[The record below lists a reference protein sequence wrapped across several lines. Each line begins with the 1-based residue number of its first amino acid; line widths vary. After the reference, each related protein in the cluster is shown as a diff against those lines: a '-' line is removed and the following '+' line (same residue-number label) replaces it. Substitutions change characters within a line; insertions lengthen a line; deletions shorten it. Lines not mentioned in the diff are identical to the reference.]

1 MMQPLISDAEVHS
14 DHTDDS
20 ETYLDIYN
28 DPRVLWFKER
38 ILAFI
43 GMEDD
48 GLFYNMLDEGEVKQK
63 FIKYLTS
70 NIRDNEISLDKRMMY
85 VSKVI
90 VDKLIHEDKEFTEWR
105 IIPPPPPPPPPL
117 KPPKKGKGK
126 GKEKESPPPKA
137 PKAPKAAP
145 EPVKEA
151 DKEPEPELEVTTSKT
166 SSKSVKSMKS
176 ASKTVKS
183 VRSVR
188 VKQDDVLGPTSEA
201 DVETAAGTM
210 REFDDDDLGELL
222 EVDTEESIVA
232 EDKYYFPPPPE
243 DLDPE
248 IDGTL
253 EFYTIVRSVPRVIQ
267 YPKLIPVF
275 GELTPQL
282 AHRHRRYLYFL
293 RQTQKGIPLNESD
306 KFTNLRMSDYILTG
320 VFTGKVL
327 TSLGLHLKEA
337 VIPLFENQFR
347 EITVLSVESSHAMLS
362 RQASYVGA
370 HQAMDTAGSQV
381 NYLRPSDYRR
391 MSNIARGENAERRMK
406 NMHASSEESFDRSAG
421 ASLTRPASVTEDS
434 PFSNTSFLADVA
446 EDKKSS
452 ADEIITDIKDLVG
465 IVHWTI
471 EHIEGEIQLPM
482 PNIPMLA
489 EEHPIIDV
497 IDPELTAQLEEAVMM
512 WQQHIDSTIAA
523 CLGKTREGDGPV
535 AEYKYWRERDAE
547 ISLLVEQLKQP
558 MVVKILHLLQRA
570 NSTYLEGFRNY
581 KERLVEQYNMASDNL
596 KFLSTLMRFFTV
608 IEDESSL
615 VQVLEILPELVESIY
630 MMWVLSKGYRTDD
643 TMVPLLARI
652 SWALSDKLENILNV
666 HKLFDK
672 PNEEV
677 LSLARNSQKIMEMW
691 HALYRETRRNIELS
705 GKGARWEFDQP
716 LLFTQTDYIGTVA
729 KDLGDV
735 VQVLIDFERIFG
747 LELKSIISDPTQID
761 DVRKRVKNLVYPIR
775 TIDFSVFVFD
785 NKENWDVIM
794 GDFWNEVRYLEEEA
808 KNYINQS
815 FGNLRSSEEALTVLL
830 KFLEFDTRESIRKQL
845 STKFDLVMRQFI
857 KEITAIEDKFTRH
870 RKAPPLLRN
879 HPPVAGAI
887 YWARALFNKM
897 KQPIMKFQ
905 KVPELNDCEQ
915 KKEAFMQYKA
925 FSKVIKEYE
934 EGKYKEWVT
943 GAADFVENMM
953 KKNVLKVE
961 FKKEPVA
968 APAAGRGME
977 LTAAGR
983 AHVERKKKAAGSN
996 VSLLPSDI
1004 VNKEIAEKRRRD
1016 KALMLMRIPGQHYE
1030 NVRSPSSTSL
1040 LAKEGLTDVTWR
1052 DLTVHKLMQEYQ
1064 LIFQPNFNK
1073 QIFLVIHEAELLEQL
1088 GYDLPACI
1096 RDVAMQKARLYYEL
1110 EALESVI
1117 AKYNTN
1123 TASLSTSETHLMKK
1137 HLLDMERHI
1146 LPGLTR
1152 VTWTAL
1158 GIGEYIKDITKGEN
1172 SLQATYKQLKMV
1184 EKEIQFLVDQLE
1196 AFDLFPLLRP
1206 ENYVD
1211 PRTDLPD
1218 PSWLYPCKAYF
1229 VEVENERL
1237 ERVAALSRI
1246 YDRIGP
1252 ILMKLEYLILGTST
1266 GTSNVMNAY
1275 YTHWEKKIFMCLVR
1289 LTLENLEDFQQM
1301 LSEKVPMFQ
1310 VDAVLVPPDITMRP
1324 TQTEVCNILGYD
1336 VKHYLNRLT
1345 SFPRWMKKTCLSCPP
1360 QRIEEATGNEF
1371 YTFSF
1376 FEDILRVAAIND
1388 ITLLIQDTIFRL
1400 TTDICTYITKWQ
1412 KFSHLWSFDKN
1423 LSCEKYVQKYDQI
1436 YKYDEKFF
1444 FFEDIINDLHA
1455 HVKFVDI
1462 GAIRVNLRPVIKQV
1476 QDHAEEWK
1484 TILGACIATKTRTSM
1499 HDLKTQLETLRMTVN
1514 MNIKGLED
1522 FKLVMAT
1529 ITQVQQMTVTAE
1541 CKYKNMQEIFHMLR
1555 QHNILVSDE
1564 DLIFAKNL
1572 EASWGSLYQT
1582 TLFRA
1587 ATLEKTKEKFSKMN
1601 VVEIANF
1608 LKELDDFVEKFDTE
1622 GPGTVGD
1629 DMDRGSLLME
1639 EYSKY
1644 FDELENRKKLLQA
1657 AEQLFDNP
1665 LADFSNFNRA
1675 RTDFGFMES
1684 IYKIYKSQKYAR
1696 EIWSKTLWAN
1706 LNPQALVD
1714 GIEQFFKEFRK
1725 LPKIIRQTP
1734 SGMMLDLKMRQF
1746 KNVVPL
1752 MVSLKNEAMRER
1764 HWKELMHK
1772 TGQDFD
1778 MSPDRFTLENMFA
1791 MELHKYQDVA
1801 EEIVNHAIKELAI
1814 ERGVKD
1820 VQDTWASI
1828 AFTVARHFNRGEDRG
1843 YTLNPCDEITVKLD
1857 DDAMTLQS
1865 MAASQFIGPFLSVVH
1880 TWERRL
1886 SLISEVIE
1894 EWMATQR
1901 KWLYLEGI
1909 FVGGDIRTQLPEEA
1923 KKFDDIDRSF
1933 RKIMLDT
1940 AKRLNV
1946 VDCCT
1951 MTGRLEEFINL
1962 GLGLQKCQKSLNDY
1976 LDSKRRIFPR
1986 FFFISTDELL
1996 SILGSSEC
2004 SCVQEHMIKMFD
2016 NIRALDLYV
2025 DHTNRPV
2032 AAKMISAEA
2041 EVMDFRKVVYTEGR
2055 VEDWMNLVL
2064 NEMRNTNK
2072 FISKKAI
2079 FYYGKNW
2086 KVPRTDWIMEY
2097 QGMVCLAAN
2106 GVWWTAETEETFIRI
2121 RKGNKRAMKEH
2132 LAQQNEQ
2139 LDGLVVKVRQDLS
2152 SNDRLKF
2159 RTITTIDVHAR
2170 DIIEGF
2176 VRDNVTEASEFEW
2189 ESQLR
2194 FYWLKRD
2201 DNLWIRQCT
2210 GIFEYG
2216 YEYMGLNG
2224 RLVITPLTDRI
2235 YLTITQALTMQLGGA
2250 PAGPAGTGKTET
2262 TKDLAKA
2269 LGLLCVV
2276 TNCGEGMDF
2285 RAVGQILAGLCQCGA
2300 WGCFD
2305 EFNRIDISVLSV
2317 ISTQLQCIRSALL
2330 MKLKRFTFEGQEIA
2344 MDSKVGI
2351 FITMNPGYAG
2361 RTELPESV
2369 KALFRPVVCI
2379 LPDLEMIC
2387 QISLFSD
2394 GFLTAKVLAKKMT
2407 MLYHVAQ
2414 QQLSKQSHYDWG
2426 LRALTAVLR
2435 MAGKLRRDSPGLSEI
2450 MVLMRALRDMNHPKF
2465 VFEDVPLF
2473 LGLIKDLFPG
2483 LECPRVGY
2491 PDFNAAVTEVLEK
2504 DGYIVLAHQ
2513 VDKVV
2518 QLYETMMTR
2527 HCTMLV
2533 GPTGGGKTVIL
2544 QTIVKAQTLLGLP
2557 TKLTVLNPKACSVIE
2572 LYGILDPVTRDWTD
2586 GLYSKIFREMNRP
2599 AEKDERR
2606 YSLFDGDVDALW
2618 IENMNSVMDDNKLLT
2633 LANGE
2638 RIRLA
2643 PYCNLLFEV
2652 GDLNYASPAT
2662 VSRAGMVFVDPKN
2675 LGYQPYWDRWLRG
2688 RNNDEE
2694 REQLDGMFDHYVT
2707 GAINYIVFGMFG
2719 LQQQTPLKTIVPQT
2733 PLNLVVQLCYMIS
2746 GLLPNRE
2753 DANEEI
2759 DRTVVECV
2767 FMVSMYNSLGA
2778 AIIDDGRFDFDVY
2791 IKKACPMMLVEDTI
2805 EKKATTK
2812 HFPMGFA
2819 SLYDYCLELTTKTW
2833 EAWEWLVPEYIH
2845 DREKKFPAI
2854 LVPTVDTL
2862 RLTWLIKI
2870 MESVERPVLLVG
2882 ETGTSKTAI
2891 ITNYLRGLPADRYIV
2906 QQMNFSSR
2914 TSSMDV
2920 QRNLESVVEK
2930 RTKDTFGPPVGKKML
2945 VFIDDMNMPIVDT
2958 YGTQQPIALL
2968 KLLFERKGFYD
2979 RGKDLNWK
2987 NVKDIGFLAAMGKA
3001 GGGRNDVDPRFI
3013 SMFSVYNLQFP
3024 SENTLRHIYVSIL
3037 RGHFEIFPE
3046 EIQNIVDKIVQMTL
3060 DLYKIIIVDL
3070 PPTPAKFHYIFNLR
3084 DLSRIAAGMCL
3095 THPNYFSEK
3104 RCVVRCWRNE
3114 FTRVI
3119 CDRLISVQD
3128 NDLMRGHI
3136 HEHVIKYFPEE
3147 EPVVLEEIVIPE
3159 EEEKGEEEQEVDEFG
3174 MIPEQKPEPEAA
3186 VAVEA
3191 VEEEEEVE
3199 PEHEYTLE
3207 EYVFRDPLLFGD
3219 YRNALDEEEIR
3230 YYEDL
3235 LDYEAVYFLFQEILD
3250 DYNDRVGKMSV
3261 VLFEDCL
3268 EHLTRTHRI
3277 LRMDR
3282 GNALIIGVGGSGKKS
3297 ICRLA
3302 SFAAGC
3308 DIFEIVVTR
3317 NYTEN
3322 TFKDDMKRLYN
3333 SLGVDNK
3340 KTVFLFTAAQIL
3352 EEGFLE
3358 FINNIL
3364 MIGMIPALFCDDEKD
3379 AIINAVRGDSTEAG
3393 YGMGKDAVWNFFCTR
3408 CAENLHVVL
3417 SMSPSG
3423 DILRNRCRSFP
3434 GLVNNTTIDWQ
3445 FPWPKQALLA
3455 VANVFL
3461 ADVAK
3466 IPEEFRPIIVEHVVH
3481 VHLSVAQYSIDFL
3494 LRLRRNNYVT
3504 PKHYMDFLTNYL
3516 SLLKEKDAFIVAQC
3530 ERLIGGLAKIEEAN
3544 VQLAD
3549 LNAKLAVQKVIVAEQ
3564 TKECETLLKE
3574 ISKATNAATAK
3585 QTVASVKSAEI
3596 TEQSAVISEEKAEAE
3611 EALSEALPALE
3622 AARLALA
3629 DLEKNDITEIRSFA
3643 TPPEAVQTVCECV
3656 AIIRGVKDISWK
3668 GAKGMMADPNFLRN
3682 LQEMNCDLI
3691 TQNQVKAV
3699 KAHMKKSKKLDT
3711 MQQISKAGY
3720 GLLKFVIAVLGY
3732 CAVYRE
3738 VKPKKDKVEALE
3750 KEYTEACNYLASL
3763 NREIDRLQKTLDGL
3777 NNKYETAMLRRQELQ
3792 EETDIMM
3799 RRLIAADKLMSGLS
3813 SEQKRWTEDLAALYV
3828 EQSRLIG
3835 NCLLSASFLS
3845 YAGPFSFSFRQTMI
3859 YEDWLGDVLER
3870 GIPLTTPFTIEKNLT
3885 NEVEI
3890 SGWNSEG
3897 LPPDELS
3904 VQNGILTTRASRFP
3918 LCIDPQTQALS
3929 WIKRK
3934 ETKNNLK
3941 VLSFN
3946 DPQFLRQL
3954 EMAIKYGMPVLFQDV
3969 NEYIDP
3975 VVDNVLEKNIK
3986 LESGRTFV
3994 MLGST
3999 EVDYDPNFRMY
4010 LTTKLSNPQFN
4021 PATYSKAVVINYTV
4035 TVQGLEDQLLSVV
4048 VRAERSDLEEQRESL
4063 IIETSA
4069 NKSLL
4074 SGLEDS
4080 LLRELAT
4087 STGNML
4093 DNVELVNTLEN
4104 TKSKAAE
4111 VMEKLELAETTTK
4124 DIEKL
4129 RDGYRPVAKRGSILF
4144 FVLSDMAGVNSMY
4157 QYSLSSYL
4165 DVFSFSLRKA
4175 MPNVIL
4181 TKRLK
4186 NIIDMLTKNVYDYGC
4201 TGIFERHK
4209 LLFSFQMNIKLEQ
4222 SDDRV
4227 NQAQLDFFIKGNVA
4241 LEKSARACP
4250 ASWIPSQGWQD
4261 VMKLSL
4267 DFQNSFAALPDN
4279 ISRKLSEWQ
4288 EWFDSDT
4295 PESADIPGG
4304 YRDTL
4309 EPFELL
4315 MLLRCFRVD
4324 RIYRALTDYITVTMG
4339 EEYITPPVIS
4349 LDMIFEQTT
4358 PFTPVVFILS
4368 PGSDPTADLMK
4379 LADRCGFGGGK
4390 FKYLSLGQGQEATA
4404 LALLEGAIS
4413 HGQWLILQNCHL
4425 LVSFLREL
4433 EKQLELMT
4441 KPHPE
4446 YRLWLTTDPTPT
4458 FPIGILQRSL
4468 KVVTE
4473 PPNGLKLNLRNTY
4486 FKMRSH
4492 ALEECTHPQFKK
4504 LVYVLAF
4511 FHAVVQERRKYDKIG
4526 WNISYDFSES
4536 DFMVCMQ
4543 ILQCYLDRCYAV
4555 KGPIPWATLKYLF
4568 GEVMYGGRVIDDYD
4582 RRTVGTYMEEYL
4594 GDFLFDKFQPFHFYH
4609 DATFDYV
4616 IPPDGEKEQYI
4627 EFIDILPLANTPEVF
4642 GLHPNA
4648 EIGYFSQAVREMWG
4662 HLIELQPQTSE
4673 GGGAM
4678 SREDFIDGTA
4688 VDVLSKLPAPYEIW
4702 RVRKQFE
4709 MNITPTLVVLLQELE
4724 RFNRLIKKM
4733 HTTLSLLRKALAGE
4747 IGMDAVLDNVSYCMF
4762 NGQLPQVWRSLAPAT
4777 CKGLGGWMDHFI
4789 ARTKQY
4795 TDWAT
4800 MEEPVVIWLSGL
4812 HIPES
4817 YLIAHIQIA
4826 CRLYTWPLDR
4836 STQFTRVTSWRS
4848 ADEIEERPVTGCYVR
4863 GLYLEG
4869 ARWDLEEACLR
4880 RSHPK
4885 VLVTELPIMYVIP
4898 IEAHKLK
4905 LQNTLRTPVYTTSQR
4920 RNAMGVG
4927 LVFNSDLWTAEH
4939 PSHWILQGVCL
4950 IMNTD

>member
-1 MMQPLISDAEVHS
+1 MESEGVDDTVDLI
-14 DHTDDS
+14 
-20 ETYLDIYN
+20 DIRT
-28 DPRVLWFKER
+28 DPRALWIKDRLTSFMG
-38 ILAFI
+38 LTD
-43 GMEDD
+43 ED
-48 GLFYNMLDEGEVKQK
+48 LFYNMFDEPGVTEMFSK
-63 FIKYLTS
+63 FIAAPIGPTELG
-70 NIRDNEISLDKRMMY
+70 LDK
-85 VSKVI
+85 KTFFI
-90 VDKLIHEDKEFTEWR
+90 TKILVDKLIHEDKEFTEWR
-105 IIPPPPPPPPPL
+105 LIPPPPPPPPP
-117 KPPKKGKGK
+117 PPSKKKGKGK
-126 GKEKESPPPKA
+126 KEKVPEP
-137 PKAPKAAP
+137 AAP
-145 EPVKEA
+145 SASA
-151 DKEPEPELEVTTSKT
+151 DKLDIA
-166 SSKSVKSMKS
+166 SVKSLKS
-176 ASKTVKS
+176 TRSLKS
-183 VRSVR
+183 VRSI
-188 VKQDDVLGPTSEA
+188 KTLGSKSMKGIAEGESGDDI
-201 DVETAAGTM
+201 DNTAVAGI
-210 REFDDDDLGELL
+210 
-222 EVDTEESIVA
+222 EESEIEGSDLTLIEEQMPLKA
-232 EDKYYFPPPPE
+232 EDSYYFPPPPE
-243 DLDPE
+243 DIDPE
-248 IDGTL
+248 IDGTI
-253 EFYTIVRSVPRVIQ
+253 EYYTIIRPVPRIIK
-267 YPKLIPVF
+267 YPKLVPIF
-275 GELTPQL
+275 GAFTPQVSNRKCRYIYFVRL
-282 AHRHRRYLYFL
+282 APH
-293 RQTQKGIPLNESD
+293 GIPLAATPQITMATMPD
-306 KFTNLRMSDYILTG
+306 KFLVGILS
-320 VFTGKVL
+320 GKVL
-327 TSLGLHLKEA
+327 MSLGLQLKESF
-337 VIPLFENQFR
+337 IPLFKRQFR
-347 EITVLSVESSHAMLS
+347 NISIADEDDDGAPLT
-362 RQASYVGA
+362 RQVSFAGGHGDRETDEGA
-370 HQAMDTAGSQV
+370 TQV

-391 MSNIARGENAERRMK
+391 MSNIARGENAEKRIKSMRAVSGVATPRSTK
-406 NMHASSEESFDRSAG
+406 SNFVTIDEEGDHIPTQGKTA
-421 ASLTRPASVTEDS
+421 
-434 PFSNTSFLADVA
+434 
-446 EDKKSS
+446 
-452 ADEIITDIKDLVG
+452 ADEVTNDIAELIG
-465 IVHWTI
+465 IVDWTT
-471 EHIEGEIQLPM
+471 EHIEGEIHLPM
-482 PNIPMLA
+482 PVIPALQ
-489 EEHPIIDV
+489 EEQVMPDLKDEEFV
-497 IDPELTAQLEEAVMM
+497 DQLQEAVNM
-512 WQQHIDSTIAA
+512 WANHIDETIKA
-523 CLGKTREGDGPV
+523 CLGKTRQGDGPV
-535 AEYKYWRERDAE
+535 AEYRYWRERDADL
-547 ISLLVEQLKQP
+547 SLLVEQLKQP
-558 MVVKILHLLQRA
+558 MVVKIMALLHKAKPKALDSFMRYKDNLL
-570 NSTYLEGFRNY
+570 
-581 KERLVEQYNMASDNL
+581 EQYNLAGDNL
-596 KFLSTLMRFFTV
+596 KFLSTLMRFFNV
-608 IEDESSL
+608 IEDDSPL
-615 VQVLEILPELVESIY
+615 TQVIEMLPELVESIY
-630 MMWVLSKGYRTDD
+630 MMWVLSKGYRDDD
-643 TMVPLLARI
+643 TMVPLLSRI
-652 SWALSDKLENILNV
+652 SWALSDKLERFLNV

-672 PNEEV
+672 SNEEV
-677 LSLARNSQKIMEMW
+677 LSISRAGQKIMEMW
-691 HALYRETRRNIELS
+691 HSLYKETRQQIEMS

-716 LLFTQTDYIGTVA
+716 LLFTTTDYIGEVA
-729 KDLGDV
+729 RDLGDV
-735 VQVLIDFERIFG
+735 IQVLIDFERIFG
-747 LELKSIISDPTQID
+747 LELASIISDPTQID
-761 DVRKRVKNLVYPIR
+761 DVRKRVKNLVFPIR
-775 TIDFSVFVFD
+775 TIDFSVFVYD

-794 GDFWNEVRYLEEEA
+794 GDFWTEVRYLEEEA
-808 KNYINQS
+808 KNYINSS
-815 FGNLRSSEEALTVLL
+815 FGNLRSSEEALDVLL
-830 KFLEFDTRESIRKQL
+830 KFLEFDSRESIRNQL
-845 STKFDLVMRQFI
+845 VTKFDFVMRQFT
-857 KEITAIEDKFTRH
+857 KELTVIEDTFTRF
-870 RKAPPLLRN
+870 RKNPPLLRN
-879 HPPVAGAI
+879 HPPNAGAI

-897 KQPIMKFQ
+897 KRPIMKFQ
-905 KVPELNDCEQ
+905 TVPELNECEQ
-915 KKEAFMQYKA
+915 KKEAFLQYKNM
-925 FSKVIKEYE
+925 SKVIKDYE
-934 EGKYKEWVT
+934 NGKYKEWVSISST
-943 GAADFVENMM
+943 FVDNVM
-953 KKNVLKVE
+953 KKNILKVE
-961 FKKEPVA
+961 FKKEEEPTPSG
-968 APAAGRGME
+968 APGMK

-983 AHVERKKKAAGSN
+983 AHVKKKQS
-996 VSLLPSDI
+996 SLELRPADV
-1004 VNKEIAEKRRRD
+1004 VNKQIAEKRKRD
-1016 KALMLMRIPGQHYE
+1016 KALMLMRLPGQHYE
-1030 NVRSPSSTSL
+1030 NVRSPSSVSL
-1040 LAKEGLTDVTWR
+1040 LAKEGLMDVTWR
-1052 DLTVHKLMQEYQ
+1052 DLTVHKLVQEYDLEFHTQ
-1064 LIFQPNFNK
+1064 LDK
-1073 QIFLVIHEAELLEQL
+1073 DLFLLIREAELMEQL
-1088 GYDLPACI
+1088 GFDLPSNI
-1096 RDVAMQKARLYYEL
+1096 RDVSMQKARIYYEL
-1110 EALESVI
+1110 EALTEVI
-1117 AKYNTN
+1117 SMYNKT
-1123 TASLSTSETHLMKK
+1123 TSSLSLSETFLMKR
-1137 HLLDMERHI
+1137 HLLEMERHV

-1152 VTWTAL
+1152 LNWNAL
-1158 GIGEYIKDITKGEN
+1158 GINDYIKDISKGEK
-1172 SLQATYKQLKMV
+1172 SLKAVYQQLKMV
-1184 EKEIQFLVDQLE
+1184 EKEIVFLMQQLE
-1196 AFDLFPLLRP
+1196 MFDLFPVLKP
-1206 ENYVD
+1206 KNYVD
-1211 PRTDLPD
+1211 PVTKQPD
-1218 PSWLYPCKAYF
+1218 DTWLFPCKTYF
-1229 VEVENERL
+1229 VEVSHERL
-1237 ERVAALSRI
+1237 ERVAQLSRI

-1252 ILMKLEYLILGTST
+1252 ILMKLEYLILGSST
-1266 GTSNVMNAY
+1266 GKSDVMVQY
-1275 YTHWEKKIFMCLVR
+1275 YEYWEKYIFKGLVK
-1289 LTLENLEDFQQM
+1289 LTLENLESFQQQ
-1301 LSEKVPMFQ
+1301 LSDKFPMFQ
-1310 VDAVLVPPDITMRP
+1310 VDAMLVPPDITMRP
-1324 TQTEVCNILGYD
+1324 TPPEVCNIVGHD
-1336 VKHYLNRLT
+1336 IRHFFNRLT
-1345 SFPRWMKKTCLSCPP
+1345 SFPRWMKKTCLPCAP
-1360 QRIEEATGNEF
+1360 QQIKEATGNEF
-1371 YTFSF
+1371 YVFSF
-1376 FEDILRVAAIND
+1376 FEDILRVISVND
-1388 ITLLIQDTIFRL
+1388 ITLLIQDTIYRL
-1400 TTDICTYITKWQ
+1400 TQDINTYIQKWHKYQ
-1412 KFSHLWSFDKN
+1412 HLWAYDKN
-1423 LSCEKYVQKYDQI
+1423 LSCEKYIQKHEQI
-1436 YKYDEKFF
+1436 QKYDEKFF
-1444 FFEDIINDLHA
+1444 FFEDIIADLDA

-1462 GAIRVNLRPVIKQV
+1462 GAIRVNLRPIIRQI
-1476 QDHAEEWK
+1476 QDHALEWK
-1484 TILGACIATKTRTSM
+1484 QCLGNSIATKTRM
-1499 HDLKTQLETLRMTVN
+1499 NMQDLKNQIETFRMTMN

-1529 ITQVQQMTVTAE
+1529 IAMVQQYTITAE
-1541 CKYKNMQEIFHMLR
+1541 VKYRGMQDIFNMLR
-1555 QHNILVSDE
+1555 QHGIDVSDE
-1564 DLIFAKNL
+1564 DLQFAKSL
-1572 EASWGSLYQT
+1572 QASWGTLYQT
-1582 TLFRA
+1582 SLFRGN
-1587 ATLEKTKEKFSKMN
+1587 TLEQTKEKFSKLN
-1601 VVEIANF
+1601 VIEIANF
-1608 LKELDDFVEKFDTE
+1608 LKELDDFVEKFDAE
-1622 GPGTVGD
+1622 GPATVGE
-1629 DMDRGSLLME
+1629 DMDRGLLLME
-1639 EYSKY
+1639 EYTKH
-1644 FDELENRKKLLQA
+1644 FDELDGRKKALQA

-1665 LADFSNFNRA
+1665 LADFSNYNRA
-1675 RTDFGFMES
+1675 KTDFQYMDQV
-1684 IYKIYKSQKYAR
+1684 YKIYKAQKNAR
-1696 EIWSKTLWAN
+1696 EIWAKTLWVN

-1714 GIEQFFKEFRK
+1714 GIEQFFKEYRK
-1725 LPKIIRQTP
+1725 LAKPVRLSPTGLQ
-1734 SGMMLDLKMRQF
+1734 LDLKMKQF
-1746 KNVVPL
+1746 KGVVPL

-1772 TGQDFD
+1772 TGQTFD
-1778 MSPDRFTLENMFA
+1778 MSPERFTLENMFA

-1820 VQDTWASI
+1820 VQETWANI
-1828 AFTVARHFNRGEDRG
+1828 QFTVARHWNRGEDRG
-1843 YTLNPCDEITVKLD
+1843 YTLNPCDEIIVKVD
-1857 DDAMTLQS
+1857 DDSMSLQS

-1886 SLISEVIE
+1886 STISEVIE

-1909 FVGGDIRTQLPEEA
+1909 FVGGDIRQQLPEEA
-1923 KKFDDIDRSF
+1923 KKFDDIDKAF

-1946 VDCCT
+1946 VDCCCIS
-1951 MTGRLEEFINL
+1951 GRLEEFINL

-2004 SCVQEHMIKMFD
+2004 TCVQEHMIKMFD
-2016 NIRALDLYV
+2016 NIKALDLYV

-2032 AAKMISAEA
+2032 AAKMISAE
-2041 EVMDFRKVVYTEGR
+2041 EEIMEFRSVVYTEGR

-2064 NEMRNTNK
+2064 CEMRRTNK
-2072 FISKKAI
+2072 FITKKAI
-2079 FYYGKNW
+2079 FYYGRNW
-2086 KVPRTDWIMEY
+2086 RVPRTEWILEY

-2132 LAQQNEQ
+2132 LQEQNEQ
-2139 LDGLVVKVRQDLS
+2139 LDGLVVKVRQDLA

-2159 RTITTIDVHAR
+2159 RTIATIDVHAR
-2170 DIIEGF
+2170 DIIESF
-2176 VRDNVTEASEFEW
+2176 VRDNVTEAAEFEW

-2210 GIFEYG
+2210 GVFEYG

-2344 MDSKVGI
+2344 MDNKVGI

-2387 QISLFSD
+2387 MISLFSD

-2407 MLYHVAQ
+2407 VLYKVARE
-2414 QQLSKQSHYDWG
+2414 QLSKQSHYDWG

-2435 MAGKLRRDSPGLSEI
+2435 MAGKMRREGAGLPEI
-2450 MVLMRALRDMNHPKF
+2450 VVLMRALRDMNYPKF

-2483 LECPRVGY
+2483 VDCPRVGY
-2491 PDFNAAVTEVLEK
+2491 PEFNAMVLEVLEK
-2504 DGYIVLAHQ
+2504 DGYIIMPVQ
-2513 VDKVV
+2513 VDKVI

-2527 HCTMLV
+2527 HSSMVV
-2533 GPTGGGKTVIL
+2533 GPTGGGKTVVV
-2544 QTIVKAQTLLGLP
+2544 QTLVKAQSNMGLS
-2557 TKLTVLNPKACSVIE
+2557 TKLQVLNPKACSVIE

-2599 AEKDERR
+2599 AEEGERR

-2643 PYCNLLFEV
+2643 SYCALLFEV

-2675 LGYQPYWDRWLRG
+2675 LGYEPYWERWLRG
-2688 RNNDEE
+2688 RNNEEE
-2694 REQLDGMFDHYVT
+2694 RDQLKDLFDHYVA
-2707 GAINYIVFGMFG
+2707 GAINYIVFGLFG

-2733 PLNLVVQLCYMIS
+2733 GLNLVVQLCYMIS

-2753 DANEEI
+2753 NANDPVDKSI
-2759 DRTVVECV
+2759 VECV

-2778 AIIDDGRFDFDVY
+2778 AIVDDGRFDFDNYV
-2791 IKKACPMMLVEDTI
+2791 KKACPMMLVEDNV

-2812 HFPMGFA
+2812 HFPMGFPT
-2819 SLYDYCLELTTKTW
+2819 LYDYCLELSTLTW
-2833 EAWEWLVPEYIH
+2833 EAWEWLIPEYVH
-2845 DREKKFPAI
+2845 DREMRFSGI

-2862 RLTWLIKI
+2862 RMTWLIKI

-2882 ETGTSKTAI
+2882 DTGTSKTAI
-2891 ITNYLRGLPADRYIV
+2891 ISNYLRGLPPEKYLI

-2930 RTKDTFGPPVGKKML
+2930 RTKDTFGPPVGKKLL

-2987 NVKDIGFLAAMGKA
+2987 NLKDIGFLAAMGKA

-3024 SENTLRHIYVSIL
+3024 AESTLRHIYTSIIA
-3037 RGHFEIFPE
+3037 GHFEIFPE
-3046 EIQNIVDKIVQMTL
+3046 EIQEITDKLVQMTL
-3060 DLYKIIIVDL
+3060 DLYKIIIVEL

-3084 DLSRIAAGMCL
+3084 DLSRIAAGLLL

-3104 RCVVRCWRNE
+3104 RAMVRCWRNE

-3119 CDRLISVQD
+3119 CDRLINMQD
-3128 NDLMRGHI
+3128 NELMRTHMKEHI
-3136 HEHVIKYFPEE
+3136 VKYFPEE
-3147 EPVVLEEIVIPE
+3147 EPVVLEEIVVPDEEVKE
-3159 EEEKGEEEQEVDEFG
+3159 EEELDEFGDPIVKEKKPEEAAAADADETVEEEVEEEQEREL
-3174 MIPEQKPEPEAA
+3174 
-3186 VAVEA
+3186 
-3191 VEEEEEVE
+3191 
-3199 PEHEYTLE
+3199 TLE
-3207 EYVFRDPLLFGD
+3207 EYVERDPLLFGD

-3250 DYNDRVGKMSV
+3250 EFNERIGKMSV

-3282 GNALIIGVGGSGKKS
+3282 GNAMIIGVGGSGKKS
-3297 ICRLA
+3297 IARLA
-3302 SFAAGC
+3302 AFAAGC
-3308 DIFEIVVTR
+3308 ETFEITITR
-3317 NYTEN
+3317 NYNEN

-3333 SLGVDNK
+3333 QLGVDNK
-3340 KTVFLFTAAQIL
+3340 KTVFLFMAAQIL

-3364 MIGMIPALFCDDEKD
+3364 MIGMIPALFGDDEKD
-3379 AIINAVRGDSTEAG
+3379 AIINSVRNASADAG
-3393 YGMGKDAVWNFFCTR
+3393 YGVAKDAVWAFFCAR
-3408 CAENLHVVL
+3408 CADNLHVVL

-3461 ADVAK
+3461 ADVEK

-3481 VHLSVAQYSIDFL
+3481 VHMSVARYSVEFL

-3504 PKHYMDFLTNYL
+3504 PKHYMDYLTTYL
-3516 SLLKEKDAFIVAQC
+3516 SLLNEKDSFIIAQC

-3544 VQLAD
+3544 VQLED

-3564 TKECETLLKE
+3564 TKECEVLLKE
-3574 ISKATNAATAK
+3574 ISVATDAAVSK
-3585 QTVASVKSAEI
+3585 QQVAAIKSAEI
-3596 TEQSAVISEEKAEAE
+3596 TEQKVVIAEEKSEAE
-3611 EALSEALPALE
+3611 EALSAAMPALE

-3629 DLEKNDITEIRSFA
+3629 DLDKNDITEIRSFA
-3643 TPPEAVQTVCECV
+3643 TPPEAVQVVCECV
-3656 AIIRGVKDISWK
+3656 VIIRGIKDVSWK

-3691 TQNQVKAV
+3691 TQKQVKDV

-3732 CAVYRE
+3732 CAVYKE
-3738 VKPKKDKVEALE
+3738 VKPKKDKVEQLE
-3750 KEYTEACNYLASL
+3750 KEYTEAINYLESL
-3763 NREIDRLQKTLDGL
+3763 NREINRLQRTLDGL
-3777 NNKYETAMLRRQELQ
+3777 NAKYDTAMLRRQELQ

-3813 SEQKRWTEDLAALYV
+3813 SEQKRWTIDLAALYV

-3835 NCLLSASFLS
+3835 NCLLSASFLC
-3845 YAGPFSFSFRQTMI
+3845 YTGPFSFSFRATMI
-3859 YEDWLGDVLER
+3859 YEDWFGDLTER
-3870 GIPLTTPFTIEKNLT
+3870 GIPLTLPFTVEKNLT

-3929 WIKRK
+3929 WIKKR
-3934 ETKNNLK
+3934 EAKNNLK

-3986 LESGRTFV
+3986 VEGGRTFV
-3994 MLGST
+3994 MLGSS
-3999 EVDYDPNFRMY
+3999 EVDYDPHFRMY
-4010 LTTKLSNPQFN
+4010 LTTKLANPQFN
-4021 PATYSKAVVINYTV
+4021 PAAYAKAVVINYTV

-4048 VRAERSDLEEQRESL
+4048 VRAERADLEEQRESL

-4104 TKSKAAE
+4104 TKSKAGE
-4111 VMEKLELAETTTK
+4111 VMEKLTLAEATTK
-4124 DIEKL
+4124 DIEKF

-4165 DVFSFSLRKA
+4165 EVFAFSLRKA

-4181 TKRLK
+4181 TRRLR
-4186 NIIDMLTKNVYDYGC
+4186 NINDMHTKNVYDYGC

-4209 LLFSFQMNIKLEQ
+4209 LLFSFQMDIKVEQ
-4222 SDDRV
+4222 SEDNV
-4227 NQAQLDFFIKGNVA
+4227 SQAELDFFIKGNVS
-4241 LEKSARACP
+4241 LEKAARANP
-4250 ASWIPSQGWQD
+4250 TTWLPNAGWQD
-4261 VMKLSL
+4261 IIKLSN
-4267 DFQNSFAALPDN
+4267 DFPDAFASLPDH
-4279 ISRKLSEWQ
+4279 ISRGVEDWQ

-4295 PESADIPGG
+4295 PETAHIPNG
-4304 YRDTL
+4304 YRDIL
-4309 EPFELL
+4309 KPFEIL

-4349 LDMIFEQTT
+4349 FDVIFEQTS

-4390 FKYLSLGQGQEATA
+4390 FKYLSLGQGQEGAA

-4433 EKQLELMT
+4433 EKQLEMME

-4486 FKMRSH
+4486 FKMRAH
-4492 ALEECTHPQFKK
+4492 ALEECTHPAFKK

-4526 WNISYDFSES
+4526 WNISYDFGES
-4536 DFMVCMQ
+4536 DFAVCMQ
-4543 ILQCYLDRCYAV
+4543 ILNCYLDRCYAA
-4555 KGPIPWATLKYLF
+4555 KGPTPWSTLKYLF
-4568 GEVMYGGRVIDDYD
+4568 GEVMYGGRVIDDFD
-4582 RRTVGTYMEEYL
+4582 RRVVKTYMDEYM
-4594 GDFLFDKFQPFHFYH
+4594 GDFLFDKFQPFHFYK
-4609 DATFDYV
+4609 DSTFDYV
-4616 IPPDGEKEQYI
+4616 IPPDCEREEYI
-4627 EFIDILPLANTPEVF
+4627 LFIDTLPLVNSPEVF

-4662 HLIELQPQTSE
+4662 HLIELQPKTSE

-4678 SREDFIDGTA
+4678 SREDFIDNIA
-4688 VDVLSKLPAPYEIW
+4688 VDVLGKLPPLYEVW
-4702 RVRKQFE
+4702 RVRKAFE
-4709 MNITPTLVVLLQELE
+4709 MNLTPTGVVLLQELE
-4724 RFNRLIKKM
+4724 RFNRLISRM
-4733 HTTLSLLRKALAGE
+4733 RTTLTLLRKALAGE
-4747 IGMDAVLDNVSYCMF
+4747 IGMDAVLDNVSYSLF
-4762 NGQLPQVWRSLAPAT
+4762 NGQLPNVWRALAPAT
-4777 CKGLGGWMDHFI
+4777 CKGLGGWMDHFMT
-4789 ARTKQY
+4789 RTKQY

-4800 MEEPVVIWLSGL
+4800 IEEPVVIWLSGL

-4817 YLIAHIQIA
+4817 YLIAEVQIA

-4836 STQFTRVTSWRS
+4836 STQFTRVTQWTSP
-4848 ADEIEERPVTGCYVR
+4848 DDIEERPTTGCYVR

-4869 ARWDLEEACLR
+4869 ARWDLEDKCLR

-4885 VLVTELPIMYVIP
+4885 VLVTELPVMYIIP
-4898 IEAHKLK
+4898 IESHKVK
-4905 LQNTLRTPVYTTSQR
+4905 LQNTLRTPVYTTSTR

-4927 LVFNSDLWTAEH
+4927 LVFESDLWTAEH
-4939 PSHWILQGVCL
+4939 ASHWVLQGVCL

>member
-1 MMQPLISDAEVHS
+1 MSSLDVDIASDDLDNQPIEDEAEI
-14 DHTDDS
+14 
-20 ETYLDIYN
+20 DIN
-28 DPRVLWFKER
+28 LRTDPRAQWIKER
-38 ILAFI
+38 ILAYVATDD
-43 GMEDD
+43 ED
-48 GLFYNMLDEGEVKQK
+48 LFYDMFEDPAIKQSLAR
-63 FIKYLTS
+63 FIAAPLQPNDLSLT
-70 NIRDNEISLDKRMMY
+70 KRTFY
-85 VSKVI
+85 VNKII
-90 VDKLIHEDKEFTEWR
+90 VDKLIHEDKEYTEWR
-105 IIPPPPPPPPPL
+105 IVPPPVVAVPQ
-117 KPPKKGKGK
+117 KKGKKKK
-126 GKEKESPPPKA
+126 GKKDA
-137 PKAPKAAP
+137 
-145 EPVKEA
+145 
-151 DKEPEPELEVTTSKT
+151 EPEPEAE
-166 SSKSVKSMKS
+166 
-176 ASKTVKS
+176 
-183 VRSVR
+183 
-188 VKQDDVLGPTSEA
+188 QDDQKAKGKGAKDSEPEEDE
-201 DVETAAGTM
+201 DVETVAAAVT
-210 REFDDDDLGELL
+210 DVSD
-222 EVDTEESIVA
+222 VDETKKSLVNLATEEPAPAAA
-232 EDKYYFPPPPE
+232 EDHYFPPPPE
-243 DLDPE
+243 DLDPD

-253 EFYTIVRSVPRVIQ
+253 EFYTVIRSVPRIIQ
-267 YPKLIPVF
+267 YPKLVPIF
-275 GELTPQL
+275 GGLTPL
-282 AHRHRRYLYFL
+282 NTHRNRRYLYFT
-293 RQTQKGIPLNESD
+293 RQIQDEIPLDETP
-306 KFTNLRMSDYILTG
+306 KMTKLKMPKYILVG
-320 VFTGKVL
+320 CISGKVL
-327 TSLGLHLKEA
+327 MSLGSQLKETF
-337 VIPLFENQFR
+337 VPLFEKQFR
-347 EITVLSVESSHAMLS
+347 DITTTMSVEQSETVIS
-362 RQASYVGA
+362 RQVSYAGQH
-370 HQAMDTAGSQV
+370 HQTEDSLSEV
-381 NYLRPSDYRR
+381 NYLRPSDYRW
-391 MSNIARGENAERRMK
+391 MSNVARGENAERRIK
-406 NMHASSEESFDRSAG
+406 NMRTEKYDSEPPPKV
-421 ASLTRPASVTEDS
+421 TRPSSPTLSLVIASETEVPILDS
-434 PFSNTSFLADVA
+434 VK
-446 EDKKSS
+446 EKKPAAS
-452 ADEIITDIKDLVG
+452 EVIEDIKNLVG
-465 IVHWTI
+465 IVEWTI
-471 EHIEGEIQLPM
+471 QHMEGEIQLPM
-482 PNIPMLA
+482 PNIPALLEDQ
-489 EEHPIIDV
+489 EEGHVQFVDSA
-497 IDPELTAQLEEAVMM
+497 LTAQLEEAVMM
-512 WQQHIDSTIAA
+512 WQTHIDATISA
-523 CLGKTREGDGPV
+523 CLSKTRAGNGPV

-558 MVVKILHLLQRA
+558 MVVKILSLLEKGS
-570 NSTYLEGFRNY
+570 STYLMGFQHY
-581 KERLVEQYNMASDNL
+581 KDRLMEQYNLAGDNL

-608 IEDESSL
+608 LEDDSPL
-615 VQVLEILPELVESIY
+615 QQVIDMLPELVESIY
-630 MMWVLSKGYRTDD
+630 MMWVLSKGYRTDE
-643 TMVPLLARI
+643 TMIPLLGRI
-652 SWALSDKLENILNV
+652 SWALCDKLERFLNV
-666 HKLFDK
+666 HKLFDQS
-672 PNEEV
+672 NEEI
-677 LSLARNSQKIMEMW
+677 LTLARSGQKIMEMW
-691 HALYRETRRNIELS
+691 HMLYKETRRNIEMS

-716 LLFTQTDYIGTVA
+716 FLFTRTDYIGTVA
-729 KDLGDV
+729 RDLGDI

-747 LELKSIISDPTQID
+747 NELKSIISDPTQID
-761 DVRKRVKNLVYPIR
+761 DVRKRVEKLVYPIR

-815 FGNLRSSEEALTVLL
+815 FSNLRSSEEALDVLL
-830 KFLEFDTRESIRKQL
+830 KFLEFDIRESIRNQL
-845 STKFDLVMRQFI
+845 VTKFDFIMRQFI
-857 KEITAIEDKFTRH
+857 KEITIIEDKFTRF
-870 RKAPPLLRN
+870 RKNPPLLRH

-915 KKEAFMQYKA
+915 KKTAFLQYKA
-925 FSKVIKEYE
+925 FSKVIKEFE
-934 EGKYKEWVT
+934 ETKYKNWLQDASDLV
-943 GAADFVENMM
+943 DNMM
-953 KKNVLKVE
+953 KKNILHVV
-961 FKKEPVA
+961 FVKEEDP
-968 APAAGRGME
+968 APIKTPGMQ

-983 AHVERKKKAAGSN
+983 AHVAKKKASDTSIRP
-996 VSLLPSDI
+996 VDI
-1004 VNKEIAEKRRRD
+1004 VNKEIAQKKKRD
-1016 KALMLMRIPGQHYE
+1016 KALMLMRIPGQHYQ
-1030 NVRSPSSTSL
+1030 NVKSPSSTSL
-1040 LAKEGLTDVTWR
+1040 LAKEGLTHVTWR
-1052 DLTVHKLMQEYQ
+1052 DMTVHKLMQEYD
-1064 LIFQPNFNK
+1064 LEFQPNFNK
-1073 QIFLVIHEAELLEQL
+1073 HVFQIIQEAELMEKL
-1088 GYDLPACI
+1088 GFHLPSNI
-1096 RDVAMQKARLYYEL
+1096 RDDSMQKSRLYYQ
-1110 EALESVI
+1110 LESLASVI
-1117 AKYNTN
+1117 TKYNN
-1123 TASLSTSETHLMKK
+1123 LNKSLSPSETHLMKK

-1146 LPGLTR
+1146 LPGLTSI
-1152 VTWTAL
+1152 TWTAL
-1158 GIGEYIKDITKGEN
+1158 GINEYIKDITKGEN
-1172 SLQATYKQLKMV
+1172 SLKAVYQQLKMV
-1184 EKEIQFLVDQLE
+1184 EKEIQSLLDQIAE
-1196 AFDLFPLLRP
+1196 FDLFPLVRP

-1211 PRTDLPD
+1211 PVTGESDD
-1218 PSWLYPCKAYF
+1218 TWLYPCKTYF

-1237 ERVAALSRI
+1237 DRVAMLSHL

-1252 ILMKLEYLILGTST
+1252 NLMKLEYLILGTST
-1266 GTSNVMNAY
+1266 GRSAVMSSY
-1275 YTHWEKKIFMCLVR
+1275 YTFWEKKIFKCLVT
-1289 LTLENLEDFQQM
+1289 LTLENLQDFQLA
-1301 LSEKVPMFQ
+1301 LSEKTPLFQ
-1310 VDAVLVPPDITMRP
+1310 VDTVLVPPDITMRP
-1324 TQTEVCNILGYD
+1324 TPAEVCNILGYNI
-1336 VKHYLNRLT
+1336 KHFLNRLT
-1345 SFPRWMKKTCLSCPP
+1345 VFTRWMKKTCLPCPP
-1360 QRIEEATGNEF
+1360 QKIAETTGNEF
-1371 YTFSF
+1371 YVFSY
-1376 FEDILRVAAIND
+1376 FEDVLRVVSIND
-1388 ITLLIQDTIFRL
+1388 VTLLIQDTIYRL
-1400 TTDICTYITKWQ
+1400 TQDINAYIQKWQ
-1412 KFSHLWSFDKN
+1412 KYQHLWAFDKN
-1423 LSCEKYVQKYDQI
+1423 LSCEKYIQKHEQI
-1436 YKYDEKFF
+1436 QKYDEKFF
-1444 FFEDIINDLHA
+1444 FFEDIIADLNN
-1455 HVKFVDI
+1455 HVNFVDI
-1462 GAIRVNLRPVIKQV
+1462 GAVRVNLRPIIQQV
-1476 QDHAEEWK
+1476 QGHAQEWK
-1484 TILGACIATKTRTSM
+1484 NILGQCIASKTRM
-1499 HDLKTQLETLRMTVN
+1499 NMYDLKNQIESLRTTMN

-1529 ITQVQQMTVTAE
+1529 ITLVQQMTITAE
-1541 CKYKNMQEIFHMLR
+1541 VKYKNMQEIFHMLQ
-1555 QHNILVSDE
+1555 QHGIEVQDD
-1564 DLIFAKNL
+1564 DLTFAKNL
-1572 EASWGSLYQT
+1572 ESSWGSLYQT
-1582 TLFRA
+1582 SLFRGN
-1587 ATLEKTKEKFSKMN
+1587 TLEQTKEKFSKMN
-1601 VVEIANF
+1601 VVEISKF
-1608 LKELDDFVEKFDTE
+1608 LIELDEFVEKFDRE
-1622 GPGTVGD
+1622 GPGTVGED
-1629 DMDRGSLLME
+1629 LDRGLLLME
-1639 EYSKY
+1639 EYTKY
-1644 FDELENRKKLLQA
+1644 FDELESRKRTLQQ

-1665 LADFSNFNRA
+1665 LADFSTFNRA
-1675 RTDFGFMES
+1675 KTDFQAMDH
-1684 IYKIYKSQKYAR
+1684 IYKIYKAQKNAR
-1696 EIWSKTLWAN
+1696 ELWAKTLWVN

-1714 GIEQFFKEFRK
+1714 GIDQFFKEYRK
-1725 LPKIIRQTP
+1725 LAKNVRLSPI
-1734 SGMMLDLKMRQF
+1734 GVMLDTKMKQF

-1764 HWKELMHK
+1764 HWKELMEK
-1772 TGQDFD
+1772 TGQSFD

-1814 ERGVKD
+1814 ERGVRD
-1820 VQDTWASI
+1820 VQETWANITFSV
-1828 AFTVARHFNRGEDRG
+1828 TKHFNRGEDRG
-1843 YTLNPCDEITVKLD
+1843 YTLNPCDEIIAKVD
-1857 DDAMTLQS
+1857 DDAMALQS
-1865 MAASQFIGPFLSVVH
+1865 MAASQFIGPFLTVVQ

-1894 EWMATQR
+1894 EWLATQR

-1923 KKFDDIDRSF
+1923 KKFDDIDKSF

-1940 AKRLNV
+1940 AKRLIV

-1951 MTGRLEEFINL
+1951 ISGRLEEFVNL

-2032 AAKMISAEA
+2032 AAKMISAEG
-2041 EVMDFRKVVYTEGR
+2041 EIMDFRNVVYTEGR

-2064 NEMRNTNK
+2064 SEMRNTNK
-2072 FISKKAI
+2072 FITKSAI

-2086 KVPRTDWIMEY
+2086 RTPRTDWIMEY

-2106 GVWWTAETEETFIRI
+2106 GVWWTAETEETFVRI
-2121 RKGNKRAMKEH
+2121 RSGNKRAMKEH
-2132 LAQQNEQ
+2132 LQQQNEQ

-2176 VRDNVTEASEFEW
+2176 VRDNVTEATEFEW

-2194 FYWLKRD
+2194 FYWQKED
-2201 DNLWIRQCT
+2201 DNLWLKQCT
-2210 GIFEYG
+2210 GLFEYG

-2235 YLTITQALTMQLGGA
+2235 YLTITQALTMQLGAA

-2317 ISTQLQCIRSALL
+2317 ISSQLQCIRSALL

-2407 MLYHVAQ
+2407 VLYKVARE
-2414 QQLSKQSHYDWG
+2414 QLSKQSHYDWG

-2435 MAGKLRRDSPGLSEI
+2435 MAGKLRSNSPGLSEI

-2465 VFEDVPLF
+2465 VFDDVPLF

-2491 PDFNAAVTEVLEK
+2491 PDFNAEVIDVLEK

-2513 VDKVV
+2513 VDKIV

-2533 GPTGGGKTVIL
+2533 GPTGGGKTVIIKTL
-2544 QTIVKAQTLLGLP
+2544 VKAQTNLGLR
-2557 TKLTVLNPKACSVIE
+2557 TKLTILNPKACSVIE

-2599 AEKDERR
+2599 VENDERR

-2643 PYCNLLFEV
+2643 PYCALLFEV

-2675 LGYQPYWDRWLRG
+2675 LGYQPYWDRWIRG
-2688 RNNDEE
+2688 RNNEEE
-2694 REQLDGMFDHYVT
+2694 REQLAGLFDHYVP

-2753 DANEEI
+2753 DSNETI
-2759 DRTVVECV
+2759 DRSVVECV

-2778 AIIDDGRFDFDVY
+2778 AIIDDGRFDFDTY
-2791 IKKACPMMLVEDTI
+2791 IKKACPMMLVEDTP

-2812 HFPMGFA
+2812 HFPMGFP

-2833 EAWEWLVPEYIH
+2833 EAWEWLIPEYIH
-2845 DREKKFPAI
+2845 DREAKFSAI

-2862 RLTWLIKI
+2862 KMTWLIKI

-2891 ITNYLRGLPADRYIV
+2891 INNYLRGLPPEKYII

-2987 NVKDIGFLAAMGKA
+2987 YLKDIGFLAAMGKA

-3024 SENTLRHIYVSIL
+3024 SEATLNHIYIAIL
-3037 RGHFEIFPE
+3037 KGHFSIFPD
-3046 EIQNIVDKIVQMTL
+3046 EIQGIVDKIVQMTL
-3060 DLYKIIIVDL
+3060 DLYKIIIVEL

-3095 THPNYFSEK
+3095 THPNFFSEK

-3119 CDRLISVQD
+3119 FDRLISVAD
-3128 NDLMRGHI
+3128 NELMRGHVQ
-3136 HEHVIKYFPEE
+3136 EHVVKYFPEE

-3159 EEEKGEEEQEVDEFG
+3159 EEEK
-3174 MIPEQKPEPEAA
+3174 
-3186 VAVEA
+3186 
-3191 VEEEEEVE
+3191 VEEEEDEFMTAE
-3199 PEHEYTLE
+3199 PKPAKQATIEEQEEETEEHEEEAERVLTLE
-3207 EYVFRDPLLFGD
+3207 EYVLRDPLLFGD
-3219 YRNALDEEEIR
+3219 YRNSLDEAETR

-3250 DYNDRVGKMSV
+3250 EYNERCGKMSV

-3282 GNALIIGVGGSGKKS
+3282 GNAMIIGVGGSGKKS
-3297 ICRLA
+3297 VCRLA
-3302 SFAAGC
+3302 TFAAGYEV
-3308 DIFEIVVTR
+3308 FEITVTR
-3317 NYTEN
+3317 NYSEN
-3322 TFKDDMKRLYN
+3322 TFKDDMKKLYN
-3333 SLGVDNK
+3333 QLGVDGK
-3340 KTVFLFTAAQIL
+3340 PTVFLFTAAQIV

-3364 MIGMIPALFCDDEKD
+3364 MIGMIPALFGDDEKD
-3379 AIINAVRGDSTEAG
+3379 AIINTVRNESQEAG
-3393 YGMGKDAVWNFFCTR
+3393 YGVGKDAVWHYFCTK
-3408 CAENLHVVL
+3408 CADNLHVVL

-3461 ADVAK
+3461 ADVQK
-3466 IPEEFRPIIVEHVVH
+3466 IPEEFRSIIVEHVVH
-3481 VHLSVAQYSIDFL
+3481 VHMSVAHYSTEFL

-3504 PKHYMDFLTNYL
+3504 PKHYMDFLTNYI
-3516 SLLKEKDAFIVAQC
+3516 SLLNEKDAFIVAQC

-3544 VQLAD
+3544 VQLED

-3564 TKECETLLKE
+3564 TKECEILLNE
-3574 ISKATNAATAK
+3574 ISTATEAAVAK
-3585 QTVASVKSAEI
+3585 QNVAAIKSVEI
-3596 TEQSAVISEEKAEAE
+3596 TEQSKVIAEEKSEAE
-3611 EALSEALPALE
+3611 EVLSAALPALE
-3622 AARLALA
+3622 AARLALS
-3629 DLEKNDITEIRSFA
+3629 DLDKNDITEIRSFA
-3643 TPPEAVQTVCECV
+3643 TPPEAVQVVCECV
-3656 AIIRGVKDISWK
+3656 VIIRGIKDVSWK

-3691 TQNQVKAV
+3691 TQAQVKAV
-3699 KAHMKKSKKLDT
+3699 KAHMKKSKKLET

-3720 GLLKFVIAVLGY
+3720 GLLKFVTAVLGY
-3732 CAVYRE
+3732 CAVYKE

-3750 KEYTEACNYLASL
+3750 KEYTEAVNYLASL
-3763 NREIDRLQKTLDGL
+3763 NREIDRLQRTLDGL
-3777 NNKYETAMLRRQELQ
+3777 NNRYETAMLRRQELQ

-3799 RRLIAADKLMSGLS
+3799 RRLVAADKLMSGLS
-3813 SEQKRWTEDLAALYV
+3813 SEQKRWTVDLAALYV

-3845 YAGPFSFSFRQTMI
+3845 YTGPFSFSFRQTML
-3859 YEDWLGDVLER
+3859 YEDWMGDVLEK
-3870 GIPLTTPFTIEKNLT
+3870 GIPLTTPYTVEKNLT

-3904 VQNGILTTRASRFP
+3904 VQNGILTVRASRFP
-3918 LCIDPQTQALS
+3918 LCIDPQTQALN
-3929 WIKRK
+3929 WIKKK
-3934 ETKNNLK
+3934 EAKNNLK

-3946 DPQFLRQL
+3946 DPQFLRHL

-3986 LESGRTFV
+3986 VESGRTFV
-3994 MLGST
+3994 MLGSN
-3999 EVDYDPNFRMY
+3999 EVDYDPHFRMY
-4010 LTTKLSNPQFN
+4010 LTTKLANPQFN
-4021 PATYSKAVVINYTV
+4021 PAAYAKAVVINYTV

-4048 VRAERSDLEEQRESL
+4048 VRSERSDLEEQRESL

-4093 DNVELVNTLEN
+4093 DNVELVDTLEN

-4111 VMEKLELAETTTK
+4111 VKEKLELAEATTK
-4124 DIEKL
+4124 DIEIL

-4144 FVLSDMAGVNSMY
+4144 FVLSDMASVNTMY

-4181 TKRLK
+4181 AKRLK
-4186 NIIDMLTKNVYDYGC
+4186 NIIDMLSKNIYDYGC

-4209 LLFSFQMNIKLEQ
+4209 LLFSFQMDIKLEQ
-4222 SDDRV
+4222 SEGNV
-4227 NQAQLDFFIKGNVA
+4227 TQMQLDFFIKGNIS
-4241 LEKSARACP
+4241 LEKAARACP
-4250 ASWIPSQGWQD
+4250 APWLPTQGWQD
-4261 VMKLSL
+4261 IVKLSADFPEGFANLVDDITRNL
-4267 DFQNSFAALPDN
+4267 DA
-4279 ISRKLSEWQ
+4279 WQ
-4288 EWFDSDT
+4288 EWFDSDN
-4295 PESADIPGG
+4295 PEATEIPNG
-4304 YRDTL
+4304 YRERL
-4309 EPFELL
+4309 NPFENL

-4324 RIYRALTDYITVTMG
+4324 RIYRALTDYITATMG

-4349 LDMIFEQTT
+4349 LDMIYEQTT
-4358 PFTPVVFILS
+4358 PYTPVVFILS

-4379 LADRCGFGGGK
+4379 LGDKYGFCGGK
-4390 FKYLSLGQGQEATA
+4390 FKYLSLGQGQEGTA

-4425 LVSFLREL
+4425 LVAFLREL
-4433 EKQLELMT
+4433 EKQLEMME

-4486 FKMRSH
+4486 FKMRAH
-4492 ALEECTHPQFKK
+4492 ALDECKHPQFKK

-4536 DFMVCMQ
+4536 DFVVCMQ
-4543 ILQCYLDRCYAV
+4543 ILQCYLDRCYAA
-4555 KGPIPWATLKYLF
+4555 KGPVPWATLKYLF
-4568 GEVMYGGRVIDDYD
+4568 GEVMYGGRVIDDFD
-4582 RRTVGTYMEEYL
+4582 RRVVKTYMDEYL
-4594 GDFLFDKFQPFHFYH
+4594 GEFLFDKFQPFHFYK
-4609 DATFDYV
+4609 DSTFDYV
-4616 IPPDGEKEQYI
+4616 MPPDGEREEYI
-4627 EFIDILPLANTPEVF
+4627 AFIDILPLANTPEVF

-4678 SREDFIDGTA
+4678 SREEFIDMTA
-4688 VDVLSKLPAPYEIW
+4688 VDIMSKLPPLYEVW

-4709 MNITPTLVVLLQELE
+4709 MNITPSIVVLLQELE
-4724 RFNRLIKKM
+4724 RFNRLISKLRV
-4733 HTTLSLLRKALAGE
+4733 TLSQLRKALAGE
-4747 IGMDAVLDNVSYCMF
+4747 IGMDAVLDNVAYSLF
-4762 NGQLPQVWRSLAPAT
+4762 NGQLPNVWRSLAPDT
-4777 CKGLGGWMDHFI
+4777 CKGLGGWIDHFM

-4800 MEEPVVIWLSGL
+4800 IEEPVVIWLSGL

-4817 YLIAHIQIA
+4817 YLIAHIQMA
-4826 CRLYTWPLDR
+4826 CRMYTWPLDR
-4836 STQFTRVTSWRS
+4836 STQFTRVTKFTSP
-4848 ADEIEERPVTGCYVR
+4848 DDIEERPVTGCYVR

-4869 ARWDLEEACLR
+4869 ARWDLEDGCLR

-4885 VLVTELPIMYVIP
+4885 VLITELPIMYIIP

-4905 LQNTLRTPVYTTSQR
+4905 LQNTLRTPVYTTSMR

-4927 LVFNSDLWTAEH
+4927 LVFESDLWTAEH
-4939 PSHWILQGVCL
+4939 ISHWVLQGVCL
-4950 IMNTD
+4950 VMNTD

>member
-1 MMQPLISDAEVHS
+1 MSASVISSSASEVLS
-14 DHTDDS
+14 VDTDS
-20 ETYLDIYN
+20 EAYVDIYS
-28 DPRVLWFKER
+28 DPRSQWFRDR
-38 ILAFI
+38 ILTFI
-43 GMEDD
+43 GMDD
-48 GLFYNMLDEGEVKQK
+48 VDLFYNMMEEGDNKLRFAK
-63 FIKYLTS
+63 FITVPLKP
-70 NIRDNEISLDKRMMY
+70 NELSLHKRTFF
-85 VSKVI
+85 VTKII

-105 IIPPPPPPPPPL
+105 IIPPPPPPPPP
-117 KPPKKGKGK
+117 PPKKKGKGK
-126 GKEKESPPPKA
+126 KGKEAAEAPPPDPKEKGKKGKKGKAALEPVVEEVPPEDIETVAAAVTDVGDDEGKEKTSIDLRGSDEQPPI
-137 PKAPKAAP
+137 
-145 EPVKEA
+145 
-151 DKEPEPELEVTTSKT
+151 
-166 SSKSVKSMKS
+166 
-176 ASKTVKS
+176 
-183 VRSVR
+183 
-188 VKQDDVLGPTSEA
+188 
-201 DVETAAGTM
+201 
-210 REFDDDDLGELL
+210 
-222 EVDTEESIVA
+222 VDEMYS
-232 EDKYYFPPPPE
+232 FPPPPE

-248 IDGTL
+248 VDGTI
-253 EFYTIVRSVPRVIQ
+253 EYYTVIRSIPRIIQ
-267 YPKLIPVF
+267 YPKLVPIF
-275 GELTPQL
+275 GACTPEMIK
-282 AHRHRRYLYFL
+282 RDRRYLYFV
-293 RQTQKGIPLNESD
+293 RQTQEEIPLFPREEM
-306 KFTNLRMSDYILTG
+306 KARMAEFVLTG
-320 VFTGKVL
+320 SLTGKL
-327 TSLGLHLKEA
+327 LMSLGIQLKEA
-337 VIPLFENQFR
+337 YIPLFKRQFR
-347 EITVLSVESSHAMLS
+347 EIAAMCS
-362 RQASYVGA
+362 DEPRYTSTSMIARQMSYSGGDQQHHSMDETASQAS
-370 HQAMDTAGSQV
+370 
-381 NYLRPSDYRR
+381 
-391 MSNIARGENAERRMK
+391 
-406 NMHASSEESFDRSAG
+406 SFI
-421 ASLTRPASVTEDS
+421 EDALEDA
-434 PFSNTSFLADVA
+434 PLANDQQ
-446 EDKKSS
+446 KST
-452 ADEIITDIKDLVG
+452 ADEVTNDIRSLVG
-465 IVHWTI
+465 MVDWTI
-471 EHIEGEIQLPM
+471 EHIEGDLQLPM
-482 PNIPMLA
+482 PDIPWLA
-489 EEHPIIDV
+489 ELGDNE
-497 IDPELTAQLEEAVMM
+497 PENMPPEIMPQLEETVMM
-512 WQQHIDSTIAA
+512 WQAHIDGTITA
-523 CLGKTREGDGPV
+523 CLGKTREGKGPL

-547 ISLLVEQLKQP
+547 LSLLVEQLKQP
-558 MVVKILHLLQRA
+558 SVVQILNLLA
-570 NSTYLEGFRNY
+570 NAESTYFEGFQHY
-581 KERLVEQYNMASDNL
+581 KEILIEQYNLAGDNL
-596 KFLSTLMRFFTV
+596 KFLSTLTRFFVV
-608 IEDESSL
+608 IEDDSPL
-615 VQVLEILPELVESIY
+615 QQVIEVLPELVESIY
-630 MMWVLSKGYRTDD
+630 MVWVLSKGYRTDE
-643 TMVPLLARI
+643 TMVPLLSRI
-652 SWALSDKLENILNV
+652 SWALCDKLEKVLNV

-677 LSLARNSQKIMEMW
+677 LSLARAGQKIMEMW
-691 HALYRETRRNIELS
+691 HSLYRQTRRQIEIS

-716 LLFTQTDYIGTVA
+716 LLFTRTDYIGNVA
-729 KDLGDV
+729 KDLGNV
-735 VQVLIDFERIFG
+735 VWVMIDFERIFG
-747 LELKSIISDPTQID
+747 MELKSIISDPTQID
-761 DVRKRVKNLVYPIR
+761 DVRKRVTNLVYPIR
-775 TIDFSVFVFD
+775 TVDFSVFVYG
-785 NKENWDVIM
+785 NKENWDVLM
-794 GDFWNEVRYLEEEA
+794 NDFWNEVRYLEEEA
-808 KNYINQS
+808 KNYINNS
-815 FGNLRSSEEALTVLL
+815 FGNLRSSEEALLVLL
-830 KFLEFDTRESIRKQL
+830 KFLEFDSRPAIRKEL
-845 STKFDLVMRQFI
+845 STKFDLIMRQFI
-857 KEITAIEDKFTRH
+857 KEITAIEDKFTRF
-870 RKAPPLLRN
+870 RKNPPLLRN

-887 YWARALFNKM
+887 YWTRMLFNKM
-897 KQPIMKFQ
+897 KQPIMRFQ
-905 KVPELNDCEQ
+905 KVPELNNCEQ
-915 KKEAFMQYKA
+915 KKEAFLQYKA
-925 FSKVIKEYE
+925 FSKTIKEYE
-934 EGKYKEWVT
+934 EQKYSEWL
-943 GAADFVENMM
+943 AHASKFVDNMM
-953 KKNVLKVE
+953 KKNILHVVFMKGH
-961 FKKEPVA
+961 EPP
-968 APAAGRGME
+968 PAARGGGMQ
-977 LTAAGR
+977 LTAAGK
-983 AHVERKKKAAGSN
+983 AHVAKKKAASTT
-996 VSLLPSDI
+996 SLRPADI
-1004 VNKEIAEKRRRD
+1004 VNREIAEKRKRD

-1030 NVRSPSSTSL
+1030 NVRSPSSVSL

-1052 DLTVHKLMQEYQ
+1052 DLTVHKLIQEYEIMFQ
-1064 LIFQPNFNK
+1064 TNFDKEIFQ
-1073 QIFLVIHEAELLEQL
+1073 VMMEAEVLEQL
-1088 GYDLPACI
+1088 GFDIPANI
-1096 RDVAMQKARLYYEL
+1096 RDVAMQKDRLYYEL
-1110 EALESVI
+1110 EALEVVI
-1117 AKYNTN
+1117 GKYNDS
-1123 TASLSTSETHLMKK
+1123 ASSLSPSETHLMKK
-1137 HLLDMERHI
+1137 HLLDMEKHI

-1152 VTWTAL
+1152 ITWTAL
-1158 GIGEYIKDITKGEN
+1158 GIRDYITDITKCHN
-1172 SLQATYKQLKMV
+1172 SLNSVYQQLKMV
-1184 EKEIQFLVDQLE
+1184 EREISFMVDQIE
-1196 AFDLFPLLRP
+1196 IFDLFPVMKP
-1206 ENYVD
+1206 TDYED
-1211 PRTDLPD
+1211 PDTGLPD
-1218 PSWLYPCKAYF
+1218 DTWLHPCKTYF
-1229 VEVENERL
+1229 VELEYERL
-1237 ERVAALSRI
+1237 QRVAMLSRL

-1252 ILMKLEYLILGTST
+1252 ILMKLEYLILGVST
-1266 GTSNVMNAY
+1266 GHSPVMTAY
-1275 YTHWEKKIFMCLVR
+1275 YTFWEKKIFKSLIIF
-1289 LTLENLEDFQQM
+1289 TYENLEEFQEM
-1301 LSEKVPMFQ
+1301 LSGKNPIFQ

-1324 TQTEVCNILGYD
+1324 TANEVCNIVGYNI
-1336 VKHYLNRLT
+1336 KHFLNRL
-1345 SFPRWMKKTCLSCPP
+1345 SAFPRWMKDTCLSCPP
-1360 QRIEEATGNEF
+1360 QRIAEATGNEF
-1371 YTFSF
+1371 YVFSF
-1376 FEDILRVAAIND
+1376 FEDILRVISIND
-1388 ITLLIQDTIFRL
+1388 ITILIQDTIYRL
-1400 TTDICTYITKWQ
+1400 TQDIHTYVQKWHKYQ
-1412 KFSHLWSFDKN
+1412 HMWAFDKH
-1423 LSCEKYVQKYDQI
+1423 LSCEKYIQKNDQI
-1436 YKYDEKFF
+1436 HKYDEKLF
-1444 FFEDIINDLHA
+1444 FFEDIIADLEEHY
-1455 HVKFVDI
+1455 KFVDL
-1462 GAIRVNLRPVIKQV
+1462 GAIRVNLRHIIKQI
-1476 QDHAEEWK
+1476 QEHALEWK
-1484 TILGACIATKTRTSM
+1484 MTLGRCICTKTRMSM
-1499 HDLKTQLETLRMTVN
+1499 YDLKNQIEVR
-1514 MNIKGLED
+1514 LED

-1529 ITQVQQMTVTAE
+1529 IAQVQSMTITAE
-1541 CKYKNMQEIFHMLR
+1541 VKYRGMLEIFLMLR
-1555 QHNILVSDE
+1555 QHGIEVSDE
-1564 DLIFAKNL
+1564 DMEFAKSL
-1572 EASWGSLYQT
+1572 EASWSGLFQT
-1582 TLFRA
+1582 CMFRA
-1587 ATLEKTKEKFSKMN
+1587 KTLEATKDKFSKLN
-1601 VVEIANF
+1601 VIEISNF
-1608 LKELDDFVEKFDTE
+1608 LRELDEFIEKFDLE
-1622 GPGTVGD
+1622 GPATVGD
-1629 DMDRGSLLME
+1629 DMDRGLLLME
-1639 EYSKY
+1639 EYTKY
-1644 FDELENRKKLLQA
+1644 FDELEARKKMLQA

-1675 RTDFGFMES
+1675 KSDFQAMEQ
-1684 IYKIYKSQKYAR
+1684 IYKIYKAQKYAR
-1696 EIWSKTLWAN
+1696 EIWARTLWVN

-1714 GIEQFFKEFRK
+1714 GIETFFKEYRK
-1725 LPKIIRQTP
+1725 LPKAIRTTP
-1734 SGMMLDLKMRQF
+1734 TGLMLDLKLKQF

-1764 HWKELMHK
+1764 HWKELMKK
-1772 TGQDFD
+1772 TGQTFD
-1778 MSPDRFTLENMFA
+1778 MSPDRFTLDNMFS
-1791 MELHKYQDVA
+1791 MELHKYQEVA
-1801 EEIVNHAIKELAI
+1801 EQIVNHAIKELAI
-1814 ERGVKD
+1814 ERGVKE
-1820 VQDTWASI
+1820 VQESWAAI
-1828 AFTVARHFNRGEDRG
+1828 QFTVARHFNRGEDRG
-1843 YTLNPCDEITVKLD
+1843 YTLNPCDEISVKLD
-1857 DDAMTLQS
+1857 DDAMSLQS

-1886 SLISEVIE
+1886 SLISEVID
-1894 EWMATQR
+1894 EWFATQR

-1923 KKFDDIDRSF
+1923 QKFDDIDRSF

-1951 MTGRLEEFINL
+1951 MPGRLEEFINL

-2016 NIRALDLYV
+2016 NIRALELYV

-2032 AAKMISAEA
+2032 ASKMISAEG
-2041 EVMDFRKVVYTEGR
+2041 EIMEFRYVVYTEGR

-2064 NEMRNTNK
+2064 NEMRSTNK
-2072 FISKKAI
+2072 FITKKAI

-2097 QGMVCLAAN
+2097 QGMICLAAN
-2106 GVWWTAETEETFIRI
+2106 GVWWTAETEETFRRI
-2121 RKGNKRAMKEH
+2121 KFGNKRAMKEH
-2132 LAQQNEQ
+2132 LMQQNEQ
-2139 LDGLVVKVRQDLS
+2139 LDGLVVKVRLDLS

-2176 VRDNVTEASEFEW
+2176 VRDNVTDAQEFEW

-2194 FYWLKRD
+2194 MYWLKQYD
-2201 DNLWIRQCT
+2201 GLWVKQCT
-2210 GIFEYG
+2210 GMFEYG

-2317 ISTQLQCIRSALL
+2317 ISSQLQCIRSALL

-2407 MLYHVAQ
+2407 VLYKVARE
-2414 QQLSKQSHYDWG
+2414 QLSKQSHYDWG

-2435 MAGKLRRDSPGLSEI
+2435 MAGKLRRDSPELSEI

-2465 VFEDVPLF
+2465 VFEDEPLF
-2473 LGLIKDLFPG
+2473 LGQIKDLFPG
-2483 LECPRVGY
+2483 LQCPRVGY
-2491 PDFNAAVTEVLEK
+2491 PDFNAAVIDVLTKGGFIVLEN
-2504 DGYIVLAHQ
+2504 Q

-2527 HCTMLV
+2527 HCSMLV

-2544 QTIVKAQTLLGLP
+2544 QTIVKAQTNLGLP
-2557 TKLTVLNPKACSVIE
+2557 TKLTILNPKACSVIE

-2599 AEKDERR
+2599 AERDERR

-2643 PYCNLLFEV
+2643 PYCALLFEV

-2662 VSRAGMVFVDPKN
+2662 VSRAGMVYVDPKN
-2675 LGYQPYWDRWLRG
+2675 LGYEPYWKKWLNA
-2688 RNNDEE
+2688 RNHPEE
-2694 REQLDGMFDHYVT
+2694 REQLGELFDHYVA
-2707 GAINYIVFGMFG
+2707 GAINYIVYGMFG
-2719 LQQQTPLKTIVPQT
+2719 LQQQTPLRTIVPQS

-2746 GLLPNRE
+2746 GLMPNRE
-2753 DANEEI
+2753 DTNEEI
-2759 DRTVVECV
+2759 DKTVVECV

-2778 AIIDDGRFDFDVY
+2778 TIVDSGRFDFDVY
-2791 IKKACPMMLVEDTI
+2791 IKKACPMMLVEDVP

-2812 HFPMGFA
+2812 HFPMGFPT
-2819 SLYDYCLELTTKTW
+2819 LYDYCLELETKTW
-2833 EAWEWLVPEYIH
+2833 EAWDWLVPEYIH
-2845 DREKKFPAI
+2845 DRDMKFSQI

-2862 RLTWLIKI
+2862 RMTWLIMI

-2882 ETGTSKTAI
+2882 DTGTSKTAI
-2891 ITNYLRGLPADRYIV
+2891 ITNYLHGLPTERYLV

-2920 QRNLESVVEK
+2920 QRNMESVVEK
-2930 RTKDTFGPPVGKKML
+2930 RTKDTFGPPVGKRML

-2987 NVKDIGFLAAMGKA
+2987 NIKDVGFLAAMGKA

-3024 SENTLRHIYVSIL
+3024 PESTLRHIYLSIL
-3037 RGHFEIFPE
+3037 AGHFSTFPE
-3046 EIQNIVDKIVQMTL
+3046 EIQEIVEKLVQMTL
-3060 DLYKIIIVDL
+3060 DLYKIIVVEL

-3084 DLSRIAAGMCL
+3084 DLSRIAAGLCM
-3095 THPNYFSEK
+3095 THPNFFSDK
-3104 RCVVRCWRNE
+3104 RAVVRCWRNE
-3114 FTRVI
+3114 FVRVI
-3119 CDRLISVQD
+3119 CDRLISTTD
-3128 NDLMRGHI
+3128 NDLMREHI
-3136 HEHVIKYFPEE
+3136 HTHIVKYFPEA

-3159 EEEKGEEEQEVDEFG
+3159 EEEVVEEEEVAAAEGEEEPGEKKKKKKKKKGDAAE
-3174 MIPEQKPEPEAA
+3174 EQ
-3186 VAVEA
+3186 
-3191 VEEEEEVE
+3191 VEEEEEIEEEEVE
-3199 PEHEYTLE
+3199 KELTLE
-3207 EYVFRDPLLFGD
+3207 EYVLRDPILFGD

-3250 DYNDRVGKMSV
+3250 EFNERVGKMSV

-3282 GNALIIGVGGSGKKS
+3282 SHAMIIGVGGSGKKS

-3302 SFAAGC
+3302 AFAAGC
-3308 DIFEIVVTR
+3308 EVFEIVITR
-3317 NYTEN
+3317 NYNEN
-3322 TFKDDMKRLYN
+3322 TFKDDMKRMYN
-3333 SLGVDNK
+3333 QLGVDGK
-3340 KTVFLFTAAQIL
+3340 PTVFLFTASQIL

-3364 MIGMIPALFCDDEKD
+3364 MIGMIPALFGDDDKD
-3379 AIINAVRGDSTEAG
+3379 AIINSVRNESNEAG
-3393 YGMGKDAVWNFFCTR
+3393 FGVAKDAVWNYFCSK
-3408 CAENLHVVL
+3408 CGNNLHVVL

-3461 ADVAK
+3461 ADVDK
-3466 IPEEFRPIIVEHVVH
+3466 IPDEFRPIIVEHVVH
-3481 VHLSVAQYSIDFL
+3481 VHMSVARYSHEFL

-3504 PKHYMDFLTNYL
+3504 PKHYMDFLTNYI
-3516 SLLKEKDAFIVAQC
+3516 SLLNEKDAFIVAQC
-3530 ERLIGGLAKIEEAN
+3530 ERLKGGLAKIEEAN
-3544 VQLAD
+3544 VQLEE
-3549 LNAKLAVQKVIVAEQ
+3549 LNEKLAIQKVIVAEQ
-3564 TKECETLLKE
+3564 TKECEQLLKE
-3574 ISKATNAATAK
+3574 ISKATDTATKK
-3585 QTVASVKSAEI
+3585 QEVAEVKQVEI
-3596 TEQSAVISEEKAEAE
+3596 TEKKAVIEVEKAEAE
-3611 EALSEALPALE
+3611 EVLQAAMPALE

-3643 TPPEAVQTVCECV
+3643 TPPEAVQVVCECV
-3656 AIIRGVKDISWK
+3656 VIIRGIKDVSWK
-3668 GAKGMMADPNFLRN
+3668 GAKGMMADPNFLKN

-3691 TQNQVKAV
+3691 TWTQVKAV
-3699 KAHMKKSKKLDT
+3699 KAHMKKSKKLEA
-3711 MQQISKAGY
+3711 MQTISKAGY
-3720 GLLKFVIAVLGY
+3720 GLLKFVQAVLAY

-3738 VKPKKDKVEALE
+3738 VKPKKEKVEALE
-3750 KEYTEACNYLASL
+3750 KEFTEAINYLESL
-3763 NREIDRLQKTLDGL
+3763 NRELARIQKTLEKL
-3777 NNKYETAMLRRQELQ
+3777 NAKYDTAMLRRQELQ
-3792 EETDIMM
+3792 EETDLMM
-3799 RRLIAADKLMSGLS
+3799 RRLIAADKLMSGLA
-3813 SEQKRWTEDLAALYV
+3813 SEQMRWTNDLAALYA

-3835 NCLLSASFLS
+3835 NCLLSGSFLS
-3845 YAGPFSFSFRQTMI
+3845 YSGPFSFSFRQTMI
-3859 YEDWLGDVLER
+3859 YEDWMGDILER

-3885 NEVEI
+3885 NEVEV
-3890 SGWNSEG
+3890 SGWNSQG

-3904 VQNGILTTRASRFP
+3904 VQNGILTIRASRFP
-3918 LCIDPQTQALS
+3918 LCIDPQTQALN
-3929 WIKRK
+3929 WIKKK
-3934 ETKNNLK
+3934 EAKNNLK

-3946 DPQFLRQL
+3946 DAQFLRQL

-3986 LESGRTFV
+3986 TESGRSFV
-3994 MLGST
+3994 MLGSS

-4010 LTTKLSNPQFN
+4010 LTTKLANPQFN
-4021 PATYSKAVVINYTV
+4021 PAAYAKAVVINYTV

-4048 VRAERSDLEEQRESL
+4048 VRAERADLEEQREFL
-4063 IIETSA
+4063 IMETSA

-4074 SGLEDS
+4074 QGLEDS

-4111 VMEKLELAETTTK
+4111 VMEKLELAERTTA

-4181 TKRLK
+4181 AKRLR

-4209 LLFSFQMNIKLEQ
+4209 LLFSFQMDIKLEQ
-4222 SDDRV
+4222 SEDNV
-4227 NQAQLDFFIKGNVA
+4227 SQAQLDFFIKGNVA
-4241 LEKSARACP
+4241 LEKVARANPVSWLP
-4250 ASWIPSQGWQD
+4250 AQGWQD
-4261 VMKLSL
+4261 IIKLSI
-4267 DFQNSFAALPDN
+4267 DFPDPFIALPDHIARN
-4279 ISRKLSEWQ
+4279 GDNWQ
-4288 EWFDSDT
+4288 IWFDSDT
-4295 PESADIPGG
+4295 PEASDIPDG
-4304 YRDTL
+4304 YRDNMK
-4309 EPFELL
+4309 PFELL
-4315 MLLRCFRVD
+4315 MLIRCFRVD

-4390 FKYLSLGQGQEATA
+4390 FKYLSLGQGQEKAA
-4404 LALLEGAIS
+4404 LTLLEGAIS

-4433 EKQLELMT
+4433 EKQLEMMT
-4441 KPHPE
+4441 KPNPE

-4486 FKMRSH
+4486 FKMRPH
-4492 ALEECTHPQFKK
+4492 ALEECIHPSFRK

-4536 DFMVCMQ
+4536 DFTVCMQ
-4543 ILQCYLDRCYAV
+4543 ILNTYLDRCLIA
-4555 KGPIPWATLKYLF
+4555 KGPVPWATLKYLF

-4582 RRTVGTYMEEYL
+4582 RRVVNTYMEEYL
-4594 GDFLFDKFQPFHFYH
+4594 GEFLFDKFQPFHFYK
-4609 DATFDYV
+4609 DAIFDYV
-4616 IPPDGEKEQYI
+4616 IPPDGEREEYI
-4627 EFIDILPLANTPEVF
+4627 EYIDTLPLVNTPEVF

-4648 EIGYFSQAVREMWG
+4648 EIGYFSQAVRSIWG

-4673 GGGAM
+4673 AAGGM
-4678 SREDFIDGTA
+4678 SRDDFVDNVAT
-4688 VDVLSKLPAPYEIW
+4688 DVLDKLPAEFEIW
-4702 RVRKQFE
+4702 RVRKANE
-4709 MNITPTLVVLLQELE
+4709 MNITPSLVVLLQELE
-4724 RFNRLIKKM
+4724 RFNKLIKRM
-4733 HTTLSLLRKALAGE
+4733 RQTLTLLRKALAGE
-4747 IGMDAVLDNVSYCMF
+4747 VGMDAVLDNVSYCLF
-4762 NGQLPQVWRSLAPAT
+4762 NGQIPATWRGLAPAT
-4777 CKGLGGWMDHFI
+4777 CKGLGGWMDHFLGR
-4789 ARTKQY
+4789 AKQY
-4795 TDWAT
+4795 IDWT
-4800 MEEPVVIWLSGL
+4800 NEEPVVIWLSGL

-4817 YLIAHIQIA
+4817 YLIAHIQMA

-4836 STQFTRVTSWRS
+4836 STQFTKVTHYVHV
-4848 ADEIEERPVTGCYVR
+4848 DEIEERPTVGCYVR

-4869 ARWDLEEACLR
+4869 ARWDIDDGCLR

-4885 VLVTELPIMYVIP
+4885 VLVTELPIMYIIP
-4898 IEAHKLK
+4898 IEFHKLK
-4905 LQNTLRTPVYTTSQR
+4905 LQNTLPTPVYTTSQR

-4927 LVFNSDLWTAEH
+4927 LVFQSNLFTTEH
-4939 PSHWILQGVCL
+4939 SSHWVLQGVCL

>member
-1 MMQPLISDAEVHS
+1 MGRWM
-14 DHTDDS
+14 
-20 ETYLDIYN
+20 
-28 DPRVLWFKER
+28 
-38 ILAFI
+38 
-43 GMEDD
+43 
-48 GLFYNMLDEGEVKQK
+48 
-63 FIKYLTS
+63 
-70 NIRDNEISLDKRMMY
+70 
-85 VSKVI
+85 
-90 VDKLIHEDKEFTEWR
+90 
-105 IIPPPPPPPPPL
+105 
-117 KPPKKGKGK
+117 
-126 GKEKESPPPKA
+126 
-137 PKAPKAAP
+137 
-145 EPVKEA
+145 
-151 DKEPEPELEVTTSKT
+151 
-166 SSKSVKSMKS
+166 
-176 ASKTVKS
+176 
-183 VRSVR
+183 
-188 VKQDDVLGPTSEA
+188 
-201 DVETAAGTM
+201 
-210 REFDDDDLGELL
+210 
-222 EVDTEESIVA
+222 
-232 EDKYYFPPPPE
+232 
-243 DLDPE
+243 
-248 IDGTL
+248 
-253 EFYTIVRSVPRVIQ
+253 
-267 YPKLIPVF
+267 
-275 GELTPQL
+275 
-282 AHRHRRYLYFL
+282 
-293 RQTQKGIPLNESD
+293 
-306 KFTNLRMSDYILTG
+306 
-320 VFTGKVL
+320 
-327 TSLGLHLKEA
+327 
-337 VIPLFENQFR
+337 
-347 EITVLSVESSHAMLS
+347 
-362 RQASYVGA
+362 
-370 HQAMDTAGSQV
+370 
-381 NYLRPSDYRR
+381 
-391 MSNIARGENAERRMK
+391 
-406 NMHASSEESFDRSAG
+406 DRSMD
-421 ASLTRPASVTEDS
+421 R
-434 PFSNTSFLADVA
+434 
-446 EDKKSS
+446 
-452 ADEIITDIKDLVG
+452 
-465 IVHWTI
+465 
-471 EHIEGEIQLPM
+471 
-482 PNIPMLA
+482 
-489 EEHPIIDV
+489 
-497 IDPELTAQLEEAVMM
+497 
-512 WQQHIDSTIAA
+512 
-523 CLGKTREGDGPV
+523 
-535 AEYKYWRERDAE
+535 
-547 ISLLVEQLKQP
+547 
-558 MVVKILHLLQRA
+558 
-570 NSTYLEGFRNY
+570 
-581 KERLVEQYNMASDNL
+581 
-596 KFLSTLMRFFTV
+596 
-608 IEDESSL
+608 
-615 VQVLEILPELVESIY
+615 
-630 MMWVLSKGYRTDD
+630 RT
-643 TMVPLLARI
+643 
-652 SWALSDKLENILNV
+652 
-666 HKLFDK
+666 
-672 PNEEV
+672 
-677 LSLARNSQKIMEMW
+677 
-691 HALYRETRRNIELS
+691 
-705 GKGARWEFDQP
+705 
-716 LLFTQTDYIGTVA
+716 
-729 KDLGDV
+729 
-735 VQVLIDFERIFG
+735 
-747 LELKSIISDPTQID
+747 
-761 DVRKRVKNLVYPIR
+761 
-775 TIDFSVFVFD
+775 
-785 NKENWDVIM
+785 
-794 GDFWNEVRYLEEEA
+794 
-808 KNYINQS
+808 
-815 FGNLRSSEEALTVLL
+815 ALT
-830 KFLEFDTRESIRKQL
+830 T
-845 STKFDLVMRQFI
+845 
-857 KEITAIEDKFTRH
+857 
-870 RKAPPLLRN
+870 
-879 HPPVAGAI
+879 
-887 YWARALFNKM
+887 
-897 KQPIMKFQ
+897 
-905 KVPELNDCEQ
+905 
-915 KKEAFMQYKA
+915 
-925 FSKVIKEYE
+925 FS
-934 EGKYKEWVT
+934 
-943 GAADFVENMM
+943 
-953 KKNVLKVE
+953 
-961 FKKEPVA
+961 
-968 APAAGRGME
+968 
-977 LTAAGR
+977 
-983 AHVERKKKAAGSN
+983 
-996 VSLLPSDI
+996 
-1004 VNKEIAEKRRRD
+1004 
-1016 KALMLMRIPGQHYE
+1016 
-1030 NVRSPSSTSL
+1030 
-1040 LAKEGLTDVTWR
+1040 
-1052 DLTVHKLMQEYQ
+1052 
-1064 LIFQPNFNK
+1064 
-1073 QIFLVIHEAELLEQL
+1073 
-1088 GYDLPACI
+1088 
-1096 RDVAMQKARLYYEL
+1096 
-1110 EALESVI
+1110 
-1117 AKYNTN
+1117 
-1123 TASLSTSETHLMKK
+1123 
-1137 HLLDMERHI
+1137 
-1146 LPGLTR
+1146 
-1152 VTWTAL
+1152 
-1158 GIGEYIKDITKGEN
+1158 
-1172 SLQATYKQLKMV
+1172 
-1184 EKEIQFLVDQLE
+1184 
-1196 AFDLFPLLRP
+1196 
-1206 ENYVD
+1206 
-1211 PRTDLPD
+1211 
-1218 PSWLYPCKAYF
+1218 
-1229 VEVENERL
+1229 
-1237 ERVAALSRI
+1237 
-1246 YDRIGP
+1246 
-1252 ILMKLEYLILGTST
+1252 
-1266 GTSNVMNAY
+1266 
-1275 YTHWEKKIFMCLVR
+1275 
-1289 LTLENLEDFQQM
+1289 
-1301 LSEKVPMFQ
+1301 
-1310 VDAVLVPPDITMRP
+1310 
-1324 TQTEVCNILGYD
+1324 
-1336 VKHYLNRLT
+1336 
-1345 SFPRWMKKTCLSCPP
+1345 RWMKKTCLPCPP
-1360 QRIEEATGNEF
+1360 QRVAAATGNDF
-1371 YTFSF
+1371 YVFSY
-1376 FEDILRVAAIND
+1376 FEDILRVVAIND
-1388 ITLLIQDTIFRL
+1388 VTLLIQDTIYRL
-1400 TTDICTYITKWQ
+1400 TQDINVYIQKWQ
-1412 KFSHLWSFDKN
+1412 KYQHLWGFDKN
-1423 LSCEKYVQKYDQI
+1423 LSCEKYIQKNEQI
-1436 YKYDEKFF
+1436 QKYDEKFF
-1444 FFEDIINDLHA
+1444 FFEDIISDLDA

-1462 GAIRVNLRPVIKQV
+1462 GAIRVNLRPIIQQV
-1476 QDHAEEWK
+1476 QGHAQEWK
-1484 TILGACIATKTRTSM
+1484 NILGHCIAAKTRM
-1499 HDLKTQLETLRMTVN
+1499 NMYDLKNQIESLRMTMN

-1529 ITQVQQMTVTAE
+1529 ITQVQQLTTTAE
-1541 CKYKNMQEIFHMLR
+1541 VKFKNMQEIFHMLR
-1555 QHNILVSDE
+1555 KHGIDVSDG
-1564 DLIFAKNL
+1564 DLDFAKNL
-1572 EASWGSLYQT
+1572 ESSWGSLYQT
-1582 TLFRA
+1582 SLFRGN
-1587 ATLEKTKEKFSKMN
+1587 TLEQTKEKFSKLN
-1601 VVEIANF
+1601 VVEISNF
-1608 LKELDDFVEKFDTE
+1608 LKELDDFVEKFDNE
-1622 GPGTVGD
+1622 GPSTVGD
-1629 DMDRGSLLME
+1629 DMDRGLLLIE
-1639 EYSKY
+1639 EYTKY
-1644 FDELENRKKLLQA
+1644 FDELESRKKILQA

-1665 LADFSNFNRA
+1665 LADFSSFNRA
-1675 RTDFGFMES
+1675 KTDFQAMEQ
-1684 IYKIYKSQKYAR
+1684 IYKIYKAQKNAR
-1696 EIWSKTLWAN
+1696 ELWAKTLWVN

-1714 GIEQFFKEFRK
+1714 GIEQFFKEYRK
-1725 LPKIIRQTP
+1725 LPKAVRLTNT
-1734 SGMMLDLKMRQF
+1734 GLMLDLKMKQF

-1764 HWKELMHK
+1764 HWKELMAK
-1772 TGQDFD
+1772 TGQEFD
-1778 MSPDRFTLENMFA
+1778 MSPERFTLENMFA

-1814 ERGVKD
+1814 ERGVRD
-1820 VQDTWASI
+1820 VQETWANM

-1843 YTLNPCDEITVKLD
+1843 YTLNPCDEVVVKLD
-1857 DDAMTLQS
+1857 DDAMSLQS
-1865 MAASQFIGPFLSVVH
+1865 MAASQFIGPFLSVVQ

-1886 SLISEVIE
+1886 ALISEVIE
-1894 EWMATQR
+1894 EWFATQR

-1923 KKFDDIDRSF
+1923 KKFDDIDKSF

-1951 MTGRLEEFINL
+1951 ISGRLEEFVNL

-2004 SCVQEHMIKMFD
+2004 NCVQEHMIKMFD

-2032 AAKMISAEA
+2032 AAKMISAEG
-2041 EVMDFRKVVYTEGR
+2041 EIMDFRYVVYTEGR

-2072 FISKKAI
+2072 FITKKAI

-2086 KVPRTDWIMEY
+2086 RIPRTEWIMEY

-2106 GVWWTAETEETFIRI
+2106 GVWWTAETEETFVRI
-2121 RKGNKRAMKEH
+2121 RNGNKRAMKEH
-2132 LAQQNEQ
+2132 LQQQNEQ

-2176 VRDNVTEASEFEW
+2176 VRDNVTEAAEFEW

-2194 FYWLKRD
+2194 FYWMKKD
-2201 DNLWIRQCT
+2201 DNLWIKQCT
-2210 GIFEYG
+2210 GLFEYG

-2407 MLYHVAQ
+2407 VLYKVARE
-2414 QQLSKQSHYDWG
+2414 QLSKQSHYDWG

-2491 PDFNAAVTEVLEK
+2491 PDFNVAVVDVLEK
-2504 DGYIVLAHQ
+2504 GAYIVLPHQ
-2513 VDKVV
+2513 VDKIV
-2518 QLYETMMTR
+2518 QVYETMMTR

-2544 QTIVKAQTLLGLP
+2544 QTLVKAQTNLGLP
-2557 TKLTVLNPKACSVIE
+2557 TKLTIVNPKACSVIE

-2599 AEKDERR
+2599 ADRDERR

-2643 PYCNLLFEV
+2643 PYCALLFEV

-2675 LGYQPYWDRWLRG
+2675 LGYQPYWERWLRG
-2688 RNNDEE
+2688 RSNEDE
-2694 REQLDGMFDHYVT
+2694 REQLSGLFEHYVA
-2707 GAINYIVFGMFG
+2707 GAINYIVFGLFG

-2733 PLNLVVQLCYMIS
+2733 PLNLVMQLCYMIS

-2753 DANEEI
+2753 DSNEEI

-2778 AIIDDGRFDFDVY
+2778 AIVDDGRFDFDNYV
-2791 IKKACPMMLVEDTI
+2791 KKACPMMLVEDTP

-2812 HFPMGFA
+2812 HFPMGFP

-2845 DREKKFPAI
+2845 DRDLRFSSI

-2862 RLTWLIKI
+2862 RMTWLIKI

-2882 ETGTSKTAI
+2882 DTGTSKTAI
-2891 ITNYLRGLPADRYIV
+2891 INNYLRGLPPEKFIV

-2958 YGTQQPIALL
+2958 YGTQQPIALF

-2987 NVKDIGFLAAMGKA
+2987 NLKDIGFLAAMGKA

-3024 SENTLRHIYVSIL
+3024 SETTLNHIYVSIL
-3037 RGHFEIFPE
+3037 KGHFSIFPD
-3046 EIQNIVDKIVQMTL
+3046 EIQDIVDKIVQITL

-3084 DLSRIAAGMCL
+3084 DLSRVAAGLCL
-3095 THPNYFSEK
+3095 THPNFFSEK
-3104 RCVVRCWRNE
+3104 RSVVRCWRNE

-3119 CDRLISVQD
+3119 CDRLINVQD
-3128 NDLMRGHI
+3128 NELMRGHI
-3136 HEHVIKYFPEE
+3136 QEHVAKYFPEE
-3147 EPVVLEEIVIPE
+3147 EPVLLEEIVVPE
-3159 EEEKGEEEQEVDEFG
+3159 EEEKAPEEEEDEFMTAETKPPPSTIEEQEFQV
-3174 MIPEQKPEPEAA
+3174 
-3186 VAVEA
+3186 
-3191 VEEEEEVE
+3191 EEEEVE
-3199 PEHEYTLE
+3199 VERELTLE
-3207 EYVFRDPLLFGD
+3207 EYVLRDPLLFGD
-3219 YRNALDEEEIR
+3219 YRNALDEEEVR

-3235 LDYEAVYFLFQEILD
+3235 LDYEAVYFLFQEILEE
-3250 DYNDRVGKMSV
+3250 YNERVGKMSM

-3268 EHLTRTHRI
+3268 EHLTRAHRV

-3282 GNALIIGVGGSGKKS
+3282 GNAMIIGVGGSGKKS

-3302 SFAAGC
+3302 AFAAGYEM
-3308 DIFEIVVTR
+3308 FEITVTR
-3317 NYTEN
+3317 NYNEN

-3333 SLGVDNK
+3333 QLGVDGK
-3340 KTVFLFTAAQIL
+3340 PTVFLFTATQIL

-3364 MIGMIPALFCDDEKD
+3364 MIGMIPALFGDDEKD
-3379 AIINAVRGDSTEAG
+3379 AIINAVRNESQEAG
-3393 YGMGKDAVWNFFCTR
+3393 YGVAKDAVWNYFCNK
-3408 CAENLHVVL
+3408 CADNLHVVL

-3461 ADVAK
+3461 SDVQK
-3466 IPEEFRPIIVEHVVH
+3466 IPEEFRSIIVEHVVH
-3481 VHLSVAQYSIDFL
+3481 VHMSVAHYSAEFL

-3516 SLLKEKDAFIVAQC
+3516 SLLNEKDAFIVAQC

-3544 VQLAD
+3544 VQLED

-3564 TKECETLLKE
+3564 TKECEILLKE
-3574 ISKATNAATAK
+3574 ISTATEAAVAK
-3585 QTVASVKSAEI
+3585 QNVAAIKSVEI
-3596 TEQSAVISEEKAEAE
+3596 TEQSKVIAEEKSEAE
-3611 EALSEALPALE
+3611 EALSAALPALE

-3629 DLEKNDITEIRSFA
+3629 DLDKNDITEIRSFA
-3643 TPPEAVQTVCECV
+3643 TPPEAVQVVCECV
-3656 AIIRGVKDISWK
+3656 VIIRGIKDVSWK

-3691 TQNQVKAV
+3691 TQAQVKAV

-3732 CAVYRE
+3732 CAVYKE

-3750 KEYTEACNYLASL
+3750 KEYSEACNYLASL

-3777 NNKYETAMLRRQELQ
+3777 NNRYETAMLRRQELQ

-3799 RRLIAADKLMSGLS
+3799 RRLVAADKLMSGLS
-3813 SEQKRWTEDLAALYV
+3813 SEQKRWTEDLAALYI

-3845 YAGPFSFSFRQTMI
+3845 YTGPFSFSFRQTML
-3859 YEDWLGDVLER
+3859 YEDWMGDVLER
-3870 GIPLTTPFTIEKNLT
+3870 GIPLTTPFTVEKNLT

-3918 LCIDPQTQALS
+3918 LCIDPQTQALT

-3934 ETKNNLK
+3934 EAKNNLK

-3946 DPQFLRQL
+3946 DPQFLRHL

-3986 LESGRTFV
+3986 VESGRTFV

-3999 EVDYDPNFRMY
+3999 EVDYDPHFRMY
-4010 LTTKLSNPQFN
+4010 LTTKLANPQFN
-4021 PATYSKAVVINYTV
+4021 PAAYAKAVVINYTV

-4048 VRAERSDLEEQRESL
+4048 VRAERADLEEQRESL

-4111 VMEKLELAETTTK
+4111 VMEKLQLAEATTK

-4144 FVLSDMAGVNSMY
+4144 FVLSDMASVNSMY

-4181 TKRLK
+4181 AKRLK

-4209 LLFSFQMNIKLEQ
+4209 LLFSFQMDIKLEQ
-4222 SDDRV
+4222 SEGNV
-4227 NQAQLDFFIKGNVA
+4227 TQMQLDFFIKGNVS
-4241 LEKSARACP
+4241 LEKAIRACP
-4250 ASWIPSQGWQD
+4250 APWIPAQGWQD
-4261 VMKLSL
+4261 IMKLSAE
-4267 DFQNSFAALPDN
+4267 FADNFVDLPDHITTN
-4279 ISRKLSEWQ
+4279 LEKWQ

-4295 PESADIPGG
+4295 PESSDIPDG
-4304 YRDTL
+4304 YKERL
-4309 EPFELL
+4309 NPFELL

-4349 LDMIFEQTT
+4349 LDMIYEQTT

-4390 FKYLSLGQGQEATA
+4390 FKYLSLGQGQEGAA
-4404 LALLEGAIS
+4404 LSLLEGAIS

-4486 FKMRSH
+4486 FKMRTH
-4492 ALEECTHPQFKK
+4492 ALEECIHPQFRK

-4526 WNISYDFSES
+4526 WNIAYDFSES
-4536 DFMVCMQ
+4536 DFVVCMQ
-4543 ILQCYLDRCYAV
+4543 ILQCYLDRCYAA
-4555 KGPIPWATLKYLF
+4555 KGPVPWSTLKYLF
-4568 GEVMYGGRVIDDYD
+4568 GEVMYGGRVIDDFD
-4582 RRTVGTYMEEYL
+4582 RRVVKTYMDEYL
-4594 GDFLFDKFQPFHFYH
+4594 GEFLFDKFQPFHFYH
-4609 DATFDYV
+4609 DSTFDYV
-4616 IPPDGEKEQYI
+4616 IPPDGEREEYI
-4627 EFIDILPLANTPEVF
+4627 DSIDTLPLANTPEVF

-4662 HLIELQPQTSE
+4662 HLIELQPQTTSKFVESSGE
-4673 GGGAM
+4673 GGGTM
-4678 SREDFIDGTA
+4678 SREEFIDTIA
-4688 VDVLSKLPAPYEIW
+4688 VDILSQLPAQYEVW

-4709 MNITPTLVVLLQELE
+4709 MNITPTVVVLLQELE
-4724 RFNRLIKKM
+4724 RFNRLISKLQV
-4733 HTTLSLLRKALAGE
+4733 TLTQLRKALAGE
-4747 IGMDAVLDNVSYCMF
+4747 IGMDAVLDNVSNSLF
-4762 NGQLPQVWRSLAPAT
+4762 NGQLPGVWRGLAPDT
-4777 CKGLGGWMDHFI
+4777 RKGLGGWIDHFM

-4800 MEEPVVIWLSGL
+4800 IEEPVVIWLSGL

-4817 YLIAHIQIA
+4817 YLIAHIQMA

-4836 STQFTRVTSWRS
+4836 STQFTRVTRYTTP
-4848 ADEIEERPVTGCYVR
+4848 DDIEERPVTGCYVR

-4869 ARWDLEEACLR
+4869 ARWDTEDGCLR

-4885 VLVTELPIMYVIP
+4885 VLITELPIMYIIP

-4905 LQNTLRTPVYTTSQR
+4905 LQNTLRTPVYTTSSR
-4920 RNAMGVG
+4920 RDAMGVG
-4927 LVFNSDLWTAEH
+4927 LVFESDLWTAEH
-4939 PSHWILQGVCL
+4939 CSHWVLQGVCL
-4950 IMNTD
+4950 VMNTD

>member
-1 MMQPLISDAEVHS
+1 
-14 DHTDDS
+14 
-20 ETYLDIYN
+20 
-28 DPRVLWFKER
+28 F
-38 ILAFI
+38 
-43 GMEDD
+43 
-48 GLFYNMLDEGEVKQK
+48 
-63 FIKYLTS
+63 
-70 NIRDNEISLDKRMMY
+70 
-85 VSKVI
+85 
-90 VDKLIHEDKEFTEWR
+90 
-105 IIPPPPPPPPPL
+105 
-117 KPPKKGKGK
+117 
-126 GKEKESPPPKA
+126 
-137 PKAPKAAP
+137 
-145 EPVKEA
+145 
-151 DKEPEPELEVTTSKT
+151 
-166 SSKSVKSMKS
+166 
-176 ASKTVKS
+176 
-183 VRSVR
+183 
-188 VKQDDVLGPTSEA
+188 
-201 DVETAAGTM
+201 
-210 REFDDDDLGELL
+210 
-222 EVDTEESIVA
+222 
-232 EDKYYFPPPPE
+232 
-243 DLDPE
+243 
-248 IDGTL
+248 
-253 EFYTIVRSVPRVIQ
+253 
-267 YPKLIPVF
+267 
-275 GELTPQL
+275 
-282 AHRHRRYLYFL
+282 
-293 RQTQKGIPLNESD
+293 
-306 KFTNLRMSDYILTG
+306 
-320 VFTGKVL
+320 
-327 TSLGLHLKEA
+327 
-337 VIPLFENQFR
+337 
-347 EITVLSVESSHAMLS
+347 
-362 RQASYVGA
+362 
-370 HQAMDTAGSQV
+370 
-381 NYLRPSDYRR
+381 
-391 MSNIARGENAERRMK
+391 
-406 NMHASSEESFDRSAG
+406 
-421 ASLTRPASVTEDS
+421 
-434 PFSNTSFLADVA
+434 
-446 EDKKSS
+446 
-452 ADEIITDIKDLVG
+452 
-465 IVHWTI
+465 
-471 EHIEGEIQLPM
+471 
-482 PNIPMLA
+482 
-489 EEHPIIDV
+489 
-497 IDPELTAQLEEAVMM
+497 
-512 WQQHIDSTIAA
+512 
-523 CLGKTREGDGPV
+523 
-535 AEYKYWRERDAE
+535 
-547 ISLLVEQLKQP
+547 
-558 MVVKILHLLQRA
+558 
-570 NSTYLEGFRNY
+570 
-581 KERLVEQYNMASDNL
+581 
-596 KFLSTLMRFFTV
+596 
-608 IEDESSL
+608 
-615 VQVLEILPELVESIY
+615 
-630 MMWVLSKGYRTDD
+630 
-643 TMVPLLARI
+643 
-652 SWALSDKLENILNV
+652 
-666 HKLFDK
+666 
-672 PNEEV
+672 
-677 LSLARNSQKIMEMW
+677 
-691 HALYRETRRNIELS
+691 
-705 GKGARWEFDQP
+705 
-716 LLFTQTDYIGTVA
+716 
-729 KDLGDV
+729 
-735 VQVLIDFERIFG
+735 
-747 LELKSIISDPTQID
+747 
-761 DVRKRVKNLVYPIR
+761 
-775 TIDFSVFVFD
+775 
-785 NKENWDVIM
+785 
-794 GDFWNEVRYLEEEA
+794 
-808 KNYINQS
+808 
-815 FGNLRSSEEALTVLL
+815 
-830 KFLEFDTRESIRKQL
+830 
-845 STKFDLVMRQFI
+845 
-857 KEITAIEDKFTRH
+857 
-870 RKAPPLLRN
+870 
-879 HPPVAGAI
+879 
-887 YWARALFNKM
+887 
-897 KQPIMKFQ
+897 
-905 KVPELNDCEQ
+905 
-915 KKEAFMQYKA
+915 
-925 FSKVIKEYE
+925 
-934 EGKYKEWVT
+934 
-943 GAADFVENMM
+943 
-953 KKNVLKVE
+953 
-961 FKKEPVA
+961 
-968 APAAGRGME
+968 
-977 LTAAGR
+977 
-983 AHVERKKKAAGSN
+983 
-996 VSLLPSDI
+996 
-1004 VNKEIAEKRRRD
+1004 
-1016 KALMLMRIPGQHYE
+1016 
-1030 NVRSPSSTSL
+1030 
-1040 LAKEGLTDVTWR
+1040 
-1052 DLTVHKLMQEYQ
+1052 
-1064 LIFQPNFNK
+1064 
-1073 QIFLVIHEAELLEQL
+1073 
-1088 GYDLPACI
+1088 
-1096 RDVAMQKARLYYEL
+1096 
-1110 EALESVI
+1110 
-1117 AKYNTN
+1117 
-1123 TASLSTSETHLMKK
+1123 
-1137 HLLDMERHI
+1137 
-1146 LPGLTR
+1146 
-1152 VTWTAL
+1152 
-1158 GIGEYIKDITKGEN
+1158 
-1172 SLQATYKQLKMV
+1172 
-1184 EKEIQFLVDQLE
+1184 
-1196 AFDLFPLLRP
+1196 
-1206 ENYVD
+1206 
-1211 PRTDLPD
+1211 
-1218 PSWLYPCKAYF
+1218 
-1229 VEVENERL
+1229 
-1237 ERVAALSRI
+1237 
-1246 YDRIGP
+1246 
-1252 ILMKLEYLILGTST
+1252 
-1266 GTSNVMNAY
+1266 
-1275 YTHWEKKIFMCLVR
+1275 
-1289 LTLENLEDFQQM
+1289 TLENLEQFQQM
-1301 LSEKVPMFQ
+1301 LSDKTPMFQ
-1310 VDAVLVPPDITMRP
+1310 VDAALVPPDITMRP
-1324 TQTEVCNILGYD
+1324 TSPEVCNIVGYNI
-1336 VKHYLNRLT
+1336 KHFLNRLT
-1345 SFPRWMKKTCLSCPP
+1345 TFPRWMKKTCLPCPP
-1360 QRIEEATGNEF
+1360 QRIAEATGNEF
-1371 YTFSF
+1371 YVFSY
-1376 FEDILRVAAIND
+1376 FEDILRVVAIND
-1388 ITLLIQDTIFRL
+1388 VTMLIQDTIYRL
-1400 TTDICTYITKWQ
+1400 TMDINTYIQKWQ
-1412 KFSHLWSFDKN
+1412 KYQHLWAFDKN
-1423 LSCEKYVQKYDQI
+1423 LSCEKYIQKHEQI
-1436 YKYDEKFF
+1436 FKYDEKFF
-1444 FFEDIINDLHA
+1444 FFEDIISDLDA
-1455 HVKFVDI
+1455 HVKYVDV
-1462 GAIRVNLRPVIKQV
+1462 GAIRVNLRPIISQV
-1476 QDHAEEWK
+1476 QGHAQEWK
-1484 TILGACIATKTRTSM
+1484 NILGNCIASKTRM
-1499 HDLKTQLETLRMTVN
+1499 NMYDLKNQIESLRMTMN

-1529 ITQVQQMTVTAE
+1529 IGQVQALTITAE
-1541 CKYKNMQEIFHMLR
+1541 VKYRGMQEIFHMLR
-1555 QHNILVSDE
+1555 QHGIDVSDD
-1564 DLIFAKNL
+1564 DLQFAKNL
-1572 EASWGSLYQT
+1572 ESSWGSLYQT
-1582 TLFRA
+1582 SLFRGN
-1587 ATLEKTKEKFSKMN
+1587 TLEQTKEKFSKLN
-1601 VVEIANF
+1601 VVEISNF
-1608 LKELDDFVEKFDTE
+1608 LKELDDFVEKFDNE
-1622 GPGTVGD
+1622 GPGIVGD
-1629 DMDRGSLLME
+1629 DMDRGLVLME
-1639 EYSKY
+1639 EYNKY
-1644 FDELENRKKLLQA
+1644 FDELESRKKMLQA

-1675 RTDFGFMES
+1675 KTDFLAMDQV
-1684 IYKIYKSQKYAR
+1684 YKIYKAQKNAR
-1696 EIWSKTLWAN
+1696 EVWAKTLWVN

-1714 GIEQFFKEFRK
+1714 GIEQFFKEYRK
-1725 LPKIIRQTP
+1725 LPKAVRLTNT
-1734 SGMMLDLKMRQF
+1734 GLMLDLKMKQF
-1746 KNVVPL
+1746 KGVVPL

-1764 HWKELMHK
+1764 HWKELMAK

-1778 MSPDRFTLENMFA
+1778 MSPERFTLENMFA

-1814 ERGVKD
+1814 ERGVRD
-1820 VQDTWASI
+1820 VQETWGAIS
-1828 AFTVARHFNRGEDRG
+1828 FTVARHFNRGEDRG
-1843 YTLNPCDEITVKLD
+1843 YTLNPCDEVVVKLD
-1857 DDAMTLQS
+1857 EDAMTLQS

-1886 SLISEVIE
+1886 ALISEVIE

-1909 FVGGDIRTQLPEEA
+1909 FVGGDIRVQLPEEA
-1923 KKFDDIDRSF
+1923 KKFDDIDKSF

-1951 MTGRLEEFINL
+1951 ISGRLEEFVNL

-1976 LDSKRRIFPR
+1976 LDSKRRVFPR

-2032 AAKMISAEA
+2032 AAKMISAEG
-2041 EVMDFRKVVYTEGR
+2041 EIMDFRKVVYTEGR

-2064 NEMRNTNK
+2064 VEMRNTNK
-2072 FISKKAI
+2072 FITKKAI
-2079 FYYGKNW
+2079 FYYGRNW
-2086 KVPRTDWIMEY
+2086 KVPRTEWILEY

-2132 LAQQNEQ
+2132 LQQQNEQ
-2139 LDGLVVKVRQDLS
+2139 LDGLVVKVRLDLS

-2176 VRDNVTEASEFEW
+2176 VRDNVTEAAEFDW

-2194 FYWLKRD
+2194 FYWLKKD

-2210 GIFEYG
+2210 GVFEYG

-2330 MKLKRFTFEGQEIA
+2330 MKLKRFTFEGQEIS
-2344 MDSKVGI
+2344 MDNKVGI

-2387 QISLFSD
+2387 MISLFSD

-2407 MLYHVAQ
+2407 VLYKVARE
-2414 QQLSKQSHYDWG
+2414 QLSKQSHYDWG

-2450 MVLMRALRDMNHPKF
+2450 MVLMRALRDMNYPKF

-2491 PDFNAAVTEVLEK
+2491 PEFNAAVIDVLET

-2527 HCTMLV
+2527 HCSMLV
-2533 GPTGGGKTVIL
+2533 GPTGGGKSVIL
-2544 QTIVKAQTLLGLP
+2544 QTLVKAQTNLGLS
-2557 TKLTVLNPKACSVIE
+2557 TKLQVLNPKACSVIE

-2599 AEKDERR
+2599 AERDERR

-2618 IENMNSVMDDNKLLT
+2618 IENMNSVMDDNRLLT

-2643 PYCNLLFEV
+2643 PYCSLLFEV

-2675 LGYQPYWDRWLRG
+2675 LGYQPYWDRWLRS
-2688 RNNDEE
+2688 RNNEEE
-2694 REQLDGMFDHYVT
+2694 REQLAGLFEHYVA

-2746 GLLPNRE
+2746 GLMPNKE
-2753 DANEEI
+2753 DSNEEI

-2778 AIIDDGRFDFDVY
+2778 SIVDDGRFDFDNY

-2812 HFPMGFA
+2812 HFPMGFP
-2819 SLYDYCLELTTKTW
+2819 SLYDYCLELTTLTW
-2833 EAWEWLVPEYIH
+2833 EAWEWLVPTYEH
-2845 DREKKFPAI
+2845 DRDMKFPSI

-2882 ETGTSKTAI
+2882 DTGTSKTAI
-2891 ITNYLRGLPADRYIV
+2891 ITNYLHGLPADKYII

-2987 NVKDIGFLAAMGKA
+2987 NLKDIGFIAAMGKA

-3037 RGHFEIFPE
+3037 HGHFIIFPD
-3046 EIQNIVDKIVQMTL
+3046 EIQEIVDKIVQMTL

-3095 THPNYFSEK
+3095 THPNFFSEK
-3104 RCVVRCWRNE
+3104 RAVVRCWRNE

-3119 CDRLISVQD
+3119 CDRLINVQD
-3128 NDLMRGHI
+3128 NELMRGHI
-3136 HEHVIKYFPEE
+3136 QEHIVKYFPEE
-3147 EPVVLEEIVIPE
+3147 EPVVLEEIVVAE
-3159 EEEKGEEEQEVDEFG
+3159 EDLV
-3174 MIPEQKPEPEAA
+3174 
-3186 VAVEA
+3186 
-3191 VEEEEEVE
+3191 VEEEEDEFGEKIVKPAAAPSVAAEAELEIEEEEIEVE
-3199 PEHEYTLE
+3199 KELTLE
-3207 EYVFRDPLLFGD
+3207 EYVLRDPLLFGD

-3250 DYNDRVGKMSV
+3250 EFNERIGKMSV

-3268 EHLTRTHRI
+3268 EHLTRAHRI

-3282 GNALIIGVGGSGKKS
+3282 GNAMIIGVGGSGKKS

-3308 DIFEIVVTR
+3308 EMFEITVTR
-3317 NYTEN
+3317 NYNEN
-3322 TFKDDMKRLYN
+3322 TFKDDMKRMYN
-3333 SLGVDNK
+3333 QLGVDGK

-3364 MIGMIPALFCDDEKD
+3364 MIGMIPALFGDDEKD
-3379 AIINAVRGDSTEAG
+3379 GIINAVRNQSAEAG
-3393 YGMGKDAVWNFFCTR
+3393 YGIAKDAVWNFFCNK
-3408 CAENLHVVL
+3408 CADNLHVVL

-3461 ADVAK
+3461 ADVQK
-3466 IPEEFRPIIVEHVVH
+3466 IPDEFRSIIVEHVVH
-3481 VHLSVAQYSIDFL
+3481 VHMSVARYSVEFL

-3516 SLLKEKDAFIVAQC
+3516 SLLNEKDAFIIAQC

-3544 VQLAD
+3544 VQLED
-3549 LNAKLAVQKVIVAEQ
+3549 LNAKLAVQKIIVAEQ
-3564 TKECETLLKE
+3564 TKECEILLKE
-3574 ISKATNAATAK
+3574 ISTATEAAVVK
-3585 QTVASVKSAEI
+3585 QNVAAIKSVEI
-3596 TEQSAVISEEKAEAE
+3596 TEQSVVIAEEKSEAE
-3611 EALSEALPALE
+3611 EALSAALPALE

-3629 DLEKNDITEIRSFA
+3629 DLDKNDITEIRSFA
-3643 TPPEAVQTVCECV
+3643 TPPEAVQVVCECV
-3656 AIIRGVKDISWK
+3656 VIIRGIKDVSWK

-3691 TQNQVKAV
+3691 TQAQVKAV

-3732 CAVYRE
+3732 CAVYKE
-3738 VKPKKDKVEALE
+3738 VKPKQDKVEALE
-3750 KEYTEACNYLASL
+3750 KEYSEAVNYLASL
-3763 NREIDRLQKTLDGL
+3763 NREIDRLQRTLDGL
-3777 NNKYETAMLRRQELQ
+3777 NNRYDTAMMRRQELQ

-3799 RRLIAADKLMSGLS
+3799 RRLVAADKLMSGLS
-3813 SEQKRWTEDLAALYV
+3813 SEQARWKIELAALYV

-3835 NCLLSASFLS
+3835 NCLLAASFLS

-3859 YEDWLGDVLER
+3859 YEDWLGDVLDR
-3870 GIPLTTPFTIEKNLT
+3870 GIPLTQPFTIERNLT

-3918 LCIDPQTQALS
+3918 LCIDPQTQALT
-3929 WIKRK
+3929 WIKKK
-3934 ETKNNLK
+3934 EAKNNLK

-3954 EMAIKYGMPVLFQDV
+3954 EMAIKYGLPVLFQDV

-3986 LESGRTFV
+3986 IEGGRTFV
-3994 MLGST
+3994 MLGSS
-3999 EVDYDPNFRMY
+3999 EVDYDPKFRMY
-4010 LTTKLSNPQFN
+4010 LTTKLANPQFN
-4021 PATYSKAVVINYTV
+4021 PAAYAKAVVINYTV

-4111 VMEKLELAETTTK
+4111 VMEKLALAEATTK
-4124 DIEKL
+4124 DIEKF

-4181 TKRLK
+4181 ARRLR

-4209 LLFSFQMNIKLEQ
+4209 LLFSFQMDIKLEQ
-4222 SDDRV
+4222 SEGNV
-4227 NQAQLDFFIKGNVA
+4227 SQMQLDFFIKGNVS
-4241 LEKSARACP
+4241 LEKSPTPCP
-4250 ASWIPSQGWQD
+4250 ASWIPAQGWQD
-4261 VMKLSL
+4261 IMKLSL
-4267 DFQNSFAALPDN
+4267 DFEIFSTLPDN
-4279 ISRKLSEWQ
+4279 IARGLDVWQ

-4295 PESADIPGG
+4295 PESAEIPNN
-4304 YRDTL
+4304 YRDIL
-4309 EPFELL
+4309 QPFEIL

-4349 LDMIFEQTT
+4349 LDMIVEQTT
-4358 PFTPVVFILS
+4358 PYTPVVFILS
-4368 PGSDPTADLMK
+4368 PGSDPTADLVK

-4390 FKYLSLGQGQEATA
+4390 FKYLSLGQGQEGAA

-4433 EKQLELMT
+4433 EKQLELME

-4486 FKMRSH
+4486 FKMRTH
-4492 ALEECTHPQFKK
+4492 ALEECPHPAYKK

-4536 DFMVCMQ
+4536 DFVVSMQ
-4543 ILQCYLDRCYAV
+4543 ILQCYLERCHAA
-4555 KGPIPWATLKYLF
+4555 KGPIPWSTLKYLF
-4568 GEVMYGGRVIDDYD
+4568 GEVMYGGRVIDDFD
-4582 RRTVGTYMEEYL
+4582 RRVVRTYMEEYM
-4594 GDFLFDKFQPFHFYH
+4594 GEFLFDKFQPFHFYK
-4609 DATFDYV
+4609 DSVFDYV
-4616 IPPDGEKEQYI
+4616 IPPDGERDQYI
-4627 EFIDILPLANTPEVF
+4627 EFIDVLPLANTPEVF

-4662 HLIELQPQTSE
+4662 HLIELQPQTSDS
-4673 GGGAM
+4673 GGAM
-4678 SREDFIDGTA
+4678 SREDFIDMIA
-4688 VDVLSKLPAPYEIW
+4688 VDVLGKLPPLFEIW

-4724 RFNRLIKKM
+4724 RFNRLVGRM
-4733 HTTLSLLRKALAGE
+4733 RSTLSLLRKALAGE
-4747 IGMDAVLDNVSYCMF
+4747 IGMDAVLDNVSYSLF

-4777 CKGLGGWMDHFI
+4777 CKGLGGWMDHFTT
-4789 ARTKQY
+4789 RTKQY

-4800 MEEPVVIWLSGL
+4800 MEEPIVIWLSGL

-4836 STQFTRVTSWRS
+4836 STQFTRVTKWTN
-4848 ADEIEERPVTGCYVR
+4848 ADDIEERPVTGCYVR

-4869 ARWDLEEACLR
+4869 ARWDLTDGCLR

-4885 VLVTELPIMYVIP
+4885 VLVTELPIMYIIP
-4898 IEAHKLK
+4898 IEFHKLK

-4927 LVFNSDLWTAEH
+4927 LVFESDLWTTEH
-4939 PSHWILQGVCL
+4939 YSHWVLQGVCL